1 MLLEMT
7 GFASFREKTEVSF
20 ADTDYFALVGPT
32 GAGKSTVID
41 ALTFA
46 LYGSVARWDHEG
58 LVAPA
63 LAPTVNRAT
72 VRLVFDAGGTR
83 YHVVREV
90 RRSGGKKP
98 TVSVKNV
105 RLERLI
111 DPTALGGPED
121 DADAVAADSE
131 VTPAVERLLGLTFK
145 HFCTCV
151 ALPQGDFAEFLHA
164 KAADRQ
170 KILIKLLGL
179 EVYERIGRRAG
190 VTAEQQKQRAAVLT
204 EQLGSYAD
212 ATEEAVA
219 EHAARRVALVELDAR
234 VTAALPGL
242 NDATRTHDE
251 ARQRV
256 ATLTKELSVLDAV
269 ERPDGVEDLETRRRA
284 AADAATAARG
294 ALETAETADE
304 AARAAL
310 AAAPARSELE
320 RIRADRTEFEETGK
334 ALPRLEEAAKTA
346 LRAKDAAAV
355 AVTEAVAVVETAR
368 KIRDSTARAA
378 EDAAAE
384 AGRARQDRDRL
395 AGLRPPADLGDLSA
409 DAARVAKRTA
419 AAAARLSAA
428 ETADTEARAALAAQ
442 PDVAPL
448 AAARSDARTL
458 YALCEAQ
465 RKAAPERATRR
476 TELEA
481 ARSTFARADA
491 EVTAAKAAA
500 AEAERAGQALS
511 LRTGLAVGQPCPVC
525 EQEVTALP
533 DAGGHAHLAEA
544 RERLEHAERR
554 RAAAEAAVRKL
565 ERAVDRDADSAATA
579 AAQAEELRAV
589 LVEGSDIRGF
599 AAGGGLGRSG
609 SREGGSDIGGFAAGG
624 GLGRSGSGEGG
635 SDIEGSASGG
645 GPGRSGSRGAG
656 SDIGGSASGEELGR
670 SGSGEGGSD
679 IEGSA
684 SGGGLGRS
692 GSRGAGSDIG
702 DSVPDGGLGH
712 LDPREGG
719 SDIRDS
725 APGGRLRHPGPR
737 KAGPPESPVLL
748 RRIEAS
754 FTEQDFAD
762 LVAAV
767 RERGEW
773 LSKTI
778 EGRARVAEAANAAD
792 RELAAARAER
802 AAAQREADGVEKSF
816 AAAREALRAA
826 RDPLVELGAPAV
838 DGDDVPAGW
847 RRLTGWAATAL
858 ADRRTALAA
867 LEAAAEAVG
876 KEAVVAADD
885 LASAERNAEERRQR
899 AVDAG
904 LAEQAAGT
912 ELATARR
919 RHGELAATL
928 AGAPTADVVT
938 AQLAKVA
945 SLEEAAKKADAD
957 LRTARAAAKRATE
970 AQAGIGAQ
978 VDAARQRLSRARD
991 PLVGLGA
998 PPIDGFSGVRVA
1010 EPPARGEA
1018 PVVTDGFSGARVA
1031 GPPARGEAPV
1041 VADGFSGARVAS
1053 PPAGGEAPVVTDG
1066 ESLLDAWTRLTDWAA
1081 AQAKDHRERL
1091 AVAKTAESEAAEA
1104 LQAAERAVAVDVT
1117 ALGIALPDGPVRDR
1131 VPVAVAAAR
1140 ARAEADHAD
1149 LKRRVARVAGLHED
1163 IAAAESEAQVA
1174 RLLADLLRSD
1184 KFPRWLIAGAL
1195 DTLVAEASA
1204 SLLELSGGQFEL
1216 THDKGDFLVVDHN
1229 EADARRPVKTLS
1241 GGETFQ
1247 ASLALALALSSQ
1259 LGAMAVDGAT
1269 RLESIFLDEGF
1280 GTLDEATLD
1289 VVASTLENL
1298 AASGSRMV
1306 GVITHVP
1313 ALAERVPVRFLVTRD
1328 GTGSHIA
1335 REGA

>member
-1 MLLEMT
+1 MRPVLLEMT
-7 GFASFREKTEVSF
+7 GFASFREKTEIGF
-20 ADTDYFALVGPT
+20 EDTDYFALVGPT

-72 VRLVFDAGGTR
+72 VRLVFDAGGAR

-121 DADAVAADSE
+121 DADPVAADSE

-190 VTAEQQKQRAAVLT
+190 VTAEQQKQRAAVLA

-219 EHAARRVALVELDAR
+219 EQAARMTALAELDAR
-234 VTAALPGL
+234 VNAALPGL
-242 NDATRTHDE
+242 NDATRAHEE

-256 ATLTKELSVLDAV
+256 ATLTAELKVLDAV
-269 ERPDGVEDLETRRRA
+269 ERPDGVEDLETRRREA
-284 AADAATAARG
+284 AEAVATART

-304 AARAAL
+304 TARAAL
-310 AAAPARSELE
+310 AAAPARGELE
-320 RIRADRTEFEETGK
+320 RIRAAHTELADLEQ
-334 ALPRLEEAAKTA
+334 ALPRLSEAAEAAKQAKEAAATA
-346 LRAKDAAAV
+346 ASEAMSVLDAAR
-355 AVTEAVAVVETAR
+355 EN
-368 KIRDSTARAA
+368 RDRTARAA
-378 EDAAAE
+378 EDTAAE
-384 AGRARQDRDRL
+384 AARARQDRDRL
-395 AGLRPPADLGDLSA
+395 AGLRPPGDLGDLSA
-409 DAARVAKRTA
+409 ESARVAKRTA
-419 AAAARLSAA
+419 AADERLQAA
-428 ETADTEARAALAAQ
+428 EAADAEARAALAAQ

-465 RKAAPERATRR
+465 RKAAPEQ
-476 TELEA
+476 A
-481 ARSTFARADA
+481 ARRAELAAARAALAAADSELA
-491 EVTAAKAAA
+491 AAKTAL
-500 AEAERAGQALS
+500 AEAEQAGQALV
-511 LRTGLAVGQPCPVC
+511 LRAGLAVGHPCPVC

-544 RERLEHAERR
+544 RERVEQAERG
-554 RAAAEAAVRKL
+554 RASAESGVRKL
-565 ERAVDRDADSAATA
+565 ERAVDRDADARTSA

-589 LVEGSDIRGF
+589 LAEVD
-599 AAGGGLGRSG
+599 
-609 SREGGSDIGGFAAGG
+609 
-624 GLGRSGSGEGG
+624 
-635 SDIEGSASGG
+635 
-645 GPGRSGSRGAG
+645 
-656 SDIGGSASGEELGR
+656 
-670 SGSGEGGSD
+670 
-679 IEGSA
+679 
-684 SGGGLGRS
+684 
-692 GSRGAGSDIG
+692 
-702 DSVPDGGLGH
+702 
-712 LDPREGG
+712 
-719 SDIRDS
+719 
-725 APGGRLRHPGPR
+725 
-737 KAGPPESPVLL
+737 GPPESAALL
-748 RRIEAS
+748 RPVEAS
-754 FTEQDFAD
+754 FSERDYAD

-773 LSKTI
+773 LSATI
-778 EGRARVAEAANAAD
+778 DGRTRVADAARAAD
-792 RELAAARAER
+792 AELAAARAER
-802 AAAQREADGVEKSF
+802 TKAQQEAEIVAKSF

-826 RDPLVELGAPAV
+826 RDPLVELGAPAL

-847 RRLTGWAATAL
+847 QRLTTWAASAL
-858 ADRRTALAA
+858 EERRTVLAA
-867 LEAAAEAVG
+867 SEAAAEAAG
-876 KEAVVAADD
+876 KEAVVAAEDFRT
-885 LASAERNAEERRQR
+885 AERDAEQRRAR
-899 AVDAG
+899 AVDTG
-904 LAEQAAGT
+904 LAEQAASTG
-912 ELATARR
+912 LAAARQR
-919 RHGELAATL
+919 RAELAATL
-928 AGAPTADVVT
+928 DGAPSAEVVTEQLARVAELEQTAKTAD
-938 AQLAKVA
+938 AG
-945 SLEEAAKKADAD
+945 
-957 LRTARAAAKRATE
+957 LRTARVAAKRATE

-978 VDAARQRLSRARD
+978 VEAERQKLSRARD

-998 PPIDGFSGVRVA
+998 PPIDGEG
-1010 EPPARGEA
+1010 
-1018 PVVTDGFSGARVA
+1018 
-1031 GPPARGEAPV
+1031 
-1041 VADGFSGARVAS
+1041 
-1053 PPAGGEAPVVTDG
+1053 
-1066 ESLLDAWTRLTDWAA
+1066 LLDAWTALTDWAA
-1081 AQAKDHRERL
+1081 GQAKDHRERL
-1091 AVAKTAESEAAEA
+1091 AVATSAEGETAEA
-1104 LQAAERAVAVDVT
+1104 LQAAERAVADDVT
-1117 ALGIALPDGPVRDR
+1117 ALGVAVPEGPVRER

-1140 ARAEADHAD
+1140 ARAEGDHTE

-1247 ASLALALALSSQ
+1247 ASLSLALALSSQ
-1259 LGAMAVDGAT
+1259 LGAMAAEGAT

>member
-1 MLLEMT
+1 MRPVLLEMT
-7 GFASFREKTEVSF
+7 GFASFREKTEVGF
-20 ADTDYFALVGPT
+20 EDTDYFALVGPT

-63 LAPTVNRAT
+63 LAPTANRAT
-72 VRLVFDAGGTR
+72 VRLVFDAGGAR

-105 RLERLI
+105 RLERLA
-111 DPTALGGPED
+111 DPTASGGPD
-121 DADAVAADSE
+121 DAADAVAADSE
-131 VTPAVERLLGLTFK
+131 VTPAIERLLGLTFK

-212 ATEEAVA
+212 ATAEAVEELA
-219 EHAARRVALVELDAR
+219 TRATAFAELDAR
-234 VTAALPGL
+234 VNAALPAL
-242 NDATRTHDE
+242 NDATRAHDE

-256 ATLTKELSVLDAV
+256 ATLTRELSVLDAV
-269 ERPDGVEDLETRRRA
+269 ERPAGVEDLETRRRA
-284 AADAATAARG
+284 AAGAATAARSG
-294 ALETAETADE
+294 LEQAETADE

-310 AAAPARSELE
+310 AAAPDRAGLE
-320 RIRADRTEFEETGK
+320 RIRAARTELAETEK
-334 ALPRLEEAAKTA
+334 ALPALEEAAKA
-346 LRAKDAAAV
+346 AVRAKEGAAA
-355 AVTEAVAVVETAR
+355 AVTEAVSVAEAAR
-368 KIRDSTARAA
+368 KTRDTTARAA
-378 EDAAAE
+378 EDAATE
-384 AGRARQDRDRL
+384 AARGRQDRDRL
-395 AGLRPPADLGDLSA
+395 AGLRPPANLGDLSA
-409 DAARVAKRTA
+409 DAARVAKRTTN
-419 AAAARLSAA
+419 AAARLSAA
-428 ETADTEARAALAAQ
+428 EAADAEARAALAAQ

-465 RKAAPERATRR
+465 RKAAPEHAARR

-481 ARSTFARADA
+481 ARSAFARADA
-491 EVTAAKAAA
+491 ELIAAKAAVT
-500 AEAERAGQALS
+500 EAERIGQALV
-511 LRTGLAVGQPCPVC
+511 LRAGLAVGHPCPVC
-525 EQEVTALP
+525 EQEVPALP

-544 RERLEHAERR
+544 RERVEAAERER
-554 RAAAEAAVRKL
+554 DAAESVSRKL
-565 ERAVDRDADSAATA
+565 ERAVDRDADSAASA
-579 AAQAEELRAV
+579 ASQAEELRAMLAEV
-589 LVEGSDIRGF
+589 D
-599 AAGGGLGRSG
+599 
-609 SREGGSDIGGFAAGG
+609 
-624 GLGRSGSGEGG
+624 
-635 SDIEGSASGG
+635 
-645 GPGRSGSRGAG
+645 
-656 SDIGGSASGEELGR
+656 
-670 SGSGEGGSD
+670 
-679 IEGSA
+679 
-684 SGGGLGRS
+684 
-692 GSRGAGSDIG
+692 
-702 DSVPDGGLGH
+702 
-712 LDPREGG
+712 
-719 SDIRDS
+719 
-725 APGGRLRHPGPR
+725 
-737 KAGPPESPVLL
+737 GPPEPAAL
-748 RRIEAS
+748 RRPVEAS
-754 FTEQDFAD
+754 FSEQDFAD

-773 LSKTI
+773 LSTTI
-778 EGRARVAEAANAAD
+778 DARARVAEAARAAD
-792 RELAAARAER
+792 AELAAARAER
-802 AAAQREADGVEKSF
+802 AAAQHEADVVGKSV

-826 RDPLVELGAPAV
+826 RDPLVGLGAPAIDV
-838 DGDDVPAGW
+838 DDVPAGW
-847 RRLTGWAATAL
+847 QRLTAWAAAAL
-858 ADRRTALAA
+858 EERRTALAA

-885 LASAERNAEERRQR
+885 LASAERNAEQRRSQ

-904 LAEQAAGT
+904 LAAQSAST

-919 RHGELAATL
+919 RHGELVAAL
-928 AGAPTADVVT
+928 AEAPSADVVT
-938 AQLAKVA
+938 EQLTRVA
-945 SLEEAAKKADAD
+945 ELEQAAKAADAG
-957 LRTARAAAKRATE
+957 LRAARATAKQAAE
-970 AQAGIGAQ
+970 AQASIAKQ
-978 VDAARQRLSRARD
+978 VEAERQKLSRARD

-998 PPIDGFSGVRVA
+998 PPIHGFSG
-1010 EPPARGEA
+1010 ARGEA
-1018 PVVTDGFSGARVA
+1018 PVVS
-1031 GPPARGEAPV
+1031 
-1041 VADGFSGARVAS
+1041 
-1053 PPAGGEAPVVTDG
+1053 DG
-1066 ESLLDAWTRLTDWAA
+1066 ESLLDAWTALTSWASG
-1081 AQAKDHRERL
+1081 QANQHRERL
-1091 AVAKTAESEAAEA
+1091 AVATTAEGEAAEA
-1104 LQAAERAVAVDVT
+1104 LRAAERAVADDIT
-1117 ALGIALPDGPVRDR
+1117 ALGVGLPEGPVRDR
-1131 VPVAVAAAR
+1131 APVAVAAAR
-1140 ARAEADHAD
+1140 ARAEADHTE
-1149 LKRRVARVAGLHED
+1149 LRRRLARVEGLHGD

-1259 LGAMAVDGAT
+1259 LGAMAAAGAT

-1298 AASGSRMV
+1298 AATGTRMV

-1328 GTGSHIA
+1328 GTGSHIS

>member
-1 MLLEMT
+1 MRPVLLEMT

-20 ADTDYFALVGPT
+20 EDTDYFALVGPT

-63 LAPTVNRAT
+63 LAPTANRAT
-72 VRLVFDAGGTR
+72 VRLVFDAGGAR

-105 RLERLI
+105 RLERLA
-111 DPTALGGPED
+111 DPAALGGPED

-131 VTPAVERLLGLTFK
+131 VTPAIERLLGLTFK

-219 EHAARRVALVELDAR
+219 ELAARMTALAELETRVN
-234 VTAALPGL
+234 AALPGL
-242 NDATRTHDE
+242 NDATRAHDE

-256 ATLTKELSVLDAV
+256 ATLTKELGVLDAL

-284 AADAATAARG
+284 AADAATAARAG
-294 ALETAETADE
+294 LEKAETADE
-304 AARAAL
+304 AARTAL
-310 AAAPARSELE
+310 AAAPDRAGLE
-320 RIRADRTEFEETGK
+320 RIRAARTELAETES
-334 ALPRLEEAAKTA
+334 ALPRLEEAAKA
-346 LRAKDAAAV
+346 VSLAKDVATV
-355 AVTEAVAVVETAR
+355 AVTEAVSVVEAAR
-368 KIRDSTARAA
+368 KVRDTTARAA
-378 EDAAAE
+378 EDAAVE
-384 AGRARQDRDRL
+384 ARRARQDRDRL

-409 DAARVAKRTA
+409 DSARVAKRTA
-419 AAAARLSAA
+419 DADARLRAA
-428 ETADTEARAALAAQ
+428 EAADAGARTALGAQ

-448 AAARSDARTL
+448 ASARSDARTL

-465 RKAAPERATRR
+465 RKAAPEHAARR

-481 ARSTFARADA
+481 ARSAFARTDA
-491 EVTAAKAAA
+491 ELAVAKTAVT
-500 AEAERAGQALS
+500 EAERTGQALV
-511 LRTGLAVGQPCPVC
+511 LRAGLAVGHACPVC
-525 EQEVTALP
+525 EQEVSALP

-544 RERLEHAERR
+544 REQVETAERE
-554 RAAAEAAVRKL
+554 RAAAESALRKL
-565 ERAVDRDADSAATA
+565 ERAVDRDADAAVSA

-589 LVEGSDIRGF
+589 LAEVD
-599 AAGGGLGRSG
+599 
-609 SREGGSDIGGFAAGG
+609 
-624 GLGRSGSGEGG
+624 
-635 SDIEGSASGG
+635 
-645 GPGRSGSRGAG
+645 
-656 SDIGGSASGEELGR
+656 
-670 SGSGEGGSD
+670 
-679 IEGSA
+679 
-684 SGGGLGRS
+684 
-692 GSRGAGSDIG
+692 
-702 DSVPDGGLGH
+702 
-712 LDPREGG
+712 
-719 SDIRDS
+719 
-725 APGGRLRHPGPR
+725 
-737 KAGPPESPVLL
+737 GPPESVVL
-748 RRIEAS
+748 RRPVEAS
-754 FTEQDFAD
+754 FSEQDFAD

-773 LSKTI
+773 LSTTI
-778 EGRARVAEAANAAD
+778 DGRARVAEAARAAD
-792 RELAAARAER
+792 AELAAARAER
-802 AAAQREADGVEKSF
+802 AAAQHEADVVEKSF

-838 DGDDVPAGW
+838 DTDDVPAGW
-847 RRLTGWAATAL
+847 QRLTAWAVSSL
-858 ADRRTALAA
+858 EERRTVLAA
-867 LEAAAEAVG
+867 LEAAAEAAG

-885 LASAERNAEERRQR
+885 LASAERNAEQRRKR
-899 AVDAG
+899 ASEAA
-904 LAEQAAGT
+904 LAEQSAST
-912 ELATARR
+912 EWANTRR
-919 RHGELAATL
+919 RHGELVGTL
-928 AGAPTADVVT
+928 EGAPSAEVV
-938 AQLAKVA
+938 AEQLAKVA
-945 SLEEAAKKADAD
+945 ELERAAKTADAE
-957 LRTARAAAKRATE
+957 LRTARAAAKQAAE
-970 AQAGIGAQ
+970 AQTRIAAQ
-978 VDAARQRLSRARD
+978 VEAERQRLSRARD

-998 PPIDGFSGVRVA
+998 PPIDA
-1010 EPPARGEA
+1010 
-1018 PVVTDGFSGARVA
+1018 
-1031 GPPARGEAPV
+1031 
-1041 VADGFSGARVAS
+1041 
-1053 PPAGGEAPVVTDG
+1053 
-1066 ESLLDAWTRLTDWAA
+1066 ESLLGAWTALTDWAA
-1081 AQAKDHRERL
+1081 GQADEHRARL
-1091 AVAKTAESEAAEA
+1091 AVAQTAEGETAEA
-1104 LQAAERAVAVDVT
+1104 LRVAERAVADDVT
-1117 ALGIALPDGPVRDR
+1117 ALGIELPEGPVRDR

-1140 ARAEADHAD
+1140 ARAEGDHTEM
-1149 LKRRVARVAGLHED
+1149 KRRVARVAGLHGD

-1195 DTLVAEASA
+1195 DTLVTEASA

-1247 ASLALALALSSQ
+1247 ASLSLALALSSQ
-1259 LGAMAVDGAT
+1259 LGAMAAEGAT

-1298 AASGSRMV
+1298 AATGSRMV

-1313 ALAERVPVRFLVTRD
+1313 ALAERVPVRFQVTRD
-1328 GTGSHIA
+1328 GTGSHIS

>member
-1 MLLEMT
+1 MRPVLLEMT

-20 ADTDYFALVGPT
+20 EDTDYFALVGPT

-72 VRLVFDAGGTR
+72 VRLVFDAGGAR

-111 DPTALGGPED
+111 DPAALGGPED

-219 EHAARRVALVELDAR
+219 ELAARMTALAELDAR

-242 NDATRTHDE
+242 NDATRAHDE

-256 ATLTKELSVLDAV
+256 GTLTAELEVLDAV
-269 ERPDGVEDLETRRRA
+269 ERPDGVEDLETRRRD
-284 AADAATAARG
+284 AADAVTTARG
-294 ALETAETADE
+294 ALEKAETADE

-310 AAAPARSELE
+310 AAAPARGELE
-320 RIRADRTEFEETGK
+320 RIRADRTELEATET

-346 LRAKDAAAV
+346 LRTKDAAAV
-355 AVTEAVAVVETAR
+355 AVTEALTVVERAR
-368 KIRDSTARAA
+368 QNRESTARAA

-409 DAARVAKRTA
+409 DSARVAKRTE
-419 AAAARLSAA
+419 AAAARLGSAEA
-428 ETADTEARAALAAQ
+428 ADAEARSALAAQ

-448 AAARSDARTL
+448 ASARSDARTL
-458 YALCEAQ
+458 YAVCEAQ
-465 RKAAPERATRR
+465 RKAAPEQAARGM
-476 TELEA
+476 ELEA
-481 ARSTFARADA
+481 ARSTFARTDA
-491 EVTAAKAAA
+491 EVTAAKTAVT
-500 AEAERAGQALS
+500 EAERAGQALS
-511 LRTGLAVGQPCPVC
+511 LRAGLAVGHPCPLC

-544 RERLEHAERR
+544 RDRLERAERE
-554 RAAAEAAVRKL
+554 RATAEAAVRKL
-565 ERAVDRDADSAATA
+565 ERAVDRDADSAASA

-589 LVEGSDIRGF
+589 LAEV
-599 AAGGGLGRSG
+599 
-609 SREGGSDIGGFAAGG
+609 
-624 GLGRSGSGEGG
+624 
-635 SDIEGSASGG
+635 
-645 GPGRSGSRGAG
+645 
-656 SDIGGSASGEELGR
+656 
-670 SGSGEGGSD
+670 
-679 IEGSA
+679 
-684 SGGGLGRS
+684 
-692 GSRGAGSDIG
+692 
-702 DSVPDGGLGH
+702 
-712 LDPREGG
+712 
-719 SDIRDS
+719 
-725 APGGRLRHPGPR
+725 
-737 KAGPPESPVLL
+737 AGPPESAVLL
-748 RRIEAS
+748 RPVEAAFS
-754 FTEQDFAD
+754 ERDYAD

-778 EGRARVAEAANAAD
+778 DGRARVAETANAAD

-802 AAAQREADGVEKSF
+802 AAAQHEADAVEKSF

-826 RDPLVELGAPAV
+826 RDPLVELGAPAI

-847 RRLTGWAATAL
+847 QRLTAWAASAL

-867 LEAAAEAVG
+867 LEAAAEARG

-885 LASAERNAEERRQR
+885 LAAAERNAEERRKR

-904 LAEQAAGT
+904 LAEQAAAT
-912 ELATARR
+912 EFATARR
-919 RHGELAATL
+919 RHGELVAAL
-928 AGAPTADVVT
+928 AGAPSAAVVT
-938 AQLAKVA
+938 EELAKVA
-945 SLEEAAKKADAD
+945 SLEEAAKQADAD
-957 LRTARAAAKRATE
+957 LRTARVAAKRATE
-970 AQAGIGAQ
+970 AQAGIRAQ

-998 PPIDGFSGVRVA
+998 PPIDG
-1010 EPPARGEA
+1010 
-1018 PVVTDGFSGARVA
+1018 
-1031 GPPARGEAPV
+1031 
-1041 VADGFSGARVAS
+1041 
-1053 PPAGGEAPVVTDG
+1053 
-1066 ESLLDAWTRLTDWAA
+1066 ESLLDAWTALTDWAA
-1081 AQAKDHRERL
+1081 GQAKARGELL
-1091 AVAKTAESEAAEA
+1091 AVAKTAEGEAAEA
-1104 LQAAERAVAVDVT
+1104 LQAAERAVAGDVT
-1117 ALGIALPDGPVRDR
+1117 ALGVAVPEGPVRDR

-1140 ARAEADHAD
+1140 ARAEADHTD
-1149 LKRRVARVAGLHED
+1149 MKRRVARVAGLHED
-1163 IAAAESEAQVA
+1163 IAAAESDAQVA

-1259 LGAMAVDGAT
+1259 LGAMAAEGAT
-1269 RLESIFLDEGF
+1269 KLESIFLDEGF

>member
-1 MLLEMT
+1 MRPVLLEMT

-20 ADTDYFALVGPT
+20 DDTDYFALVGPT

-63 LAPTVNRAT
+63 LAPTANRAT
-72 VRLVFDAGGTR
+72 VRLVFDAGGMR

-212 ATEEAVA
+212 ATSEAV
-219 EHAARRVALVELDAR
+219 EGLAARMTALAELDAR
-234 VTAALPGL
+234 VNGALPAL
-242 NDATRTHDE
+242 HDATRAHDE
-251 ARQRV
+251 ARQHV
-256 ATLTKELSVLDAV
+256 VTLTKELSVLDAV

-284 AADAATAARG
+284 AVDAATTAR
-294 ALETAETADE
+294 ARLETAEAADE

-310 AAAPARSELE
+310 AAAPGRSELE
-320 RIRADRTEFEETGK
+320 RIRAGRTELEETGK
-334 ALPRLEEAAKTA
+334 ALPRLEEAAQA
-346 LRAKDAAAV
+346 AVQAKDAAAV
-355 AVTEAVAVVETAR
+355 AVTEAVAVVEAAR
-368 KIRDSTARAA
+368 TNRDSTARAA

-384 AGRARQDRDRL
+384 AGRVRQDRDRL

-409 DAARVAKRTA
+409 DSARVAKRTA
-419 AAAARLSAA
+419 AATARLGAA
-428 ETADTEARAALAAQ
+428 EAADAEARAALAAQ

-458 YALCEAQ
+458 YAVGEAQ
-465 RKAAPERATRR
+465 RKAAPGQAARR

-481 ARSTFARADA
+481 ARNTFADADG
-491 EVTAAKAAA
+491 EVTAAKTAV

-511 LRTGLAVGQPCPVC
+511 LRAGLAVGHPCPVC

-544 RERLEHAERR
+544 RERLDRAERD
-554 RAAAEAAVRKL
+554 RATAEAAVRKL
-565 ERAVDRDADSAATA
+565 ERAVDRDADACASA
-579 AAQAEELRAV
+579 AAQAEELRAA
-589 LVEGSDIRGF
+589 LAGGDLRNS
-599 AAGGGLGRSG
+599 AAGGGLGGPG
-609 SREGGSDIGGFAAGG
+609 SRTAGG
-624 GLGRSGSGEGG
+624 
-635 SDIEGSASGG
+635 D
-645 GPGRSGSRGAG
+645 
-656 SDIGGSASGEELGR
+656 D
-670 SGSGEGGSD
+670 
-679 IEGSA
+679 
-684 SGGGLGRS
+684 
-692 GSRGAGSDIG
+692 G
-702 DSVPDGGLGH
+702 DF
-712 LDPREGG
+712 
-719 SDIRDS
+719 
-725 APGGRLRHPGPR
+725 APGQGLHHPDPR
-737 KAGPPESPVLL
+737 KAGDGGPPESAAL
-748 RRIEAS
+748 RRPVEAS
-754 FTEQDFAD
+754 FSEQDFAD

-767 RERGEW
+767 RELGEW
-773 LSKTI
+773 LSATI
-778 EGRARVAEAANAAD
+778 DARARVAEAARAAD
-792 RELAAARAER
+792 AELAAARAER
-802 AAAQREADGVEKSF
+802 AAAQHEADVVERSF
-816 AAAREALRAA
+816 AAAGEALRAA
-826 RDPLVELGAPAV
+826 RDPLVGLGAPSIDA
-838 DGDDVPAGW
+838 DDVPAGW
-847 RRLTGWAATAL
+847 QRLTRWAAAAL
-858 ADRRTALAA
+858 EERRTALAA
-867 LEAAAEAVG
+867 LEAAAEAAG

-885 LASAERNAEERRQR
+885 LAAAERNAEERRKR
-899 AVDAG
+899 AVEAG

-919 RHGELAATL
+919 RRGELVATL
-928 AGAPTADVVT
+928 AEAPSAAVV
-938 AQLAKVA
+938 AERLAKVA
-945 SLEEAAKKADAD
+945 ELEQAAKAADAD
-957 LRTARAAAKRATE
+957 LRTARAAVKRAAE
-970 AQAGIGAQ
+970 AQAGIGAR
-978 VDAARQRLSRARD
+978 VDAERQRLSRARD

-998 PPIDGFSGVRVA
+998 PPIDG
-1010 EPPARGEA
+1010 
-1018 PVVTDGFSGARVA
+1018 
-1031 GPPARGEAPV
+1031 
-1041 VADGFSGARVAS
+1041 
-1053 PPAGGEAPVVTDG
+1053 
-1066 ESLLDAWTRLTDWAA
+1066 ESLLEAWTALTDWAA
-1081 AQAKDHRERL
+1081 RQAASHRDRL
-1091 AVAKTAESEAAEA
+1091 AAATAAEGEAADA
-1104 LQAAERAVAVDVT
+1104 LRAAERAVVDDVLSLEVPLDET
-1117 ALGIALPDGPVRDR
+1117 GPVRER
-1131 VPVAVAAAR
+1131 VPVAVPVAVAAAR

-1259 LGAMAVDGAT
+1259 LGAMAAEGAT

-1328 GTGSHIA
+1328 GTGSHVA

>member
-1 MLLEMT
+1 MRPVLLEMT

-20 ADTDYFALVGPT
+20 EDTDYFALVGPT

-72 VRLVFDAGGTR
+72 VRLVFDAGGAR

-111 DPTALGGPED
+111 DPAALGGSED
-121 DADAVAADSE
+121 EADAVAADSE

-219 EHAARRVALVELDAR
+219 EHAARMTALAELDAR
-234 VTAALPGL
+234 VNAALPGL
-242 NDATRTHDE
+242 NDATRAHDE

-256 ATLTKELSVLDAV
+256 ATLTAELKVLDAV
-269 ERPDGVEDLETRRRA
+269 ERPDGVEDLETRRRDA
-284 AADAATAARG
+284 AAAATATRG

-304 AARAAL
+304 AARTAL

-320 RIRADRTEFEETGK
+320 RIRADRTELEATET
-334 ALPRLEEAAKTA
+334 ALPRLEEAAKA
-346 LRAKDAAAV
+346 AAQAKDAAAV
-355 AVTEAVAVVETAR
+355 AVTEALSVAEVAR
-368 KIRDSTARAA
+368 KNRDSTARAA

-409 DAARVAKRTA
+409 DSARVANRTE
-419 AAAARLSAA
+419 AAAARLRTA
-428 ETADTEARAALAAQ
+428 EAADTEARAALAAQ

-465 RKAAPERATRR
+465 RKAVPEQAARR
-476 TELEA
+476 KELET

-491 EVTAAKAAA
+491 EVTAAKTAVT
-500 AEAERAGQALS
+500 EAERAGQALS
-511 LRTGLAVGQPCPVC
+511 LRAGLAVGHPCPVC

-533 DAGGHAHLAEA
+533 DSGGHAHLAEA
-544 RERLEHAERR
+544 RDRLERAERD
-554 RAAAEAAVRKL
+554 RAAAEAVVRKL
-565 ERAVDRDADSAATA
+565 ERAVDRDADSAASV

-589 LVEGSDIRGF
+589 LLEVD
-599 AAGGGLGRSG
+599 
-609 SREGGSDIGGFAAGG
+609 
-624 GLGRSGSGEGG
+624 
-635 SDIEGSASGG
+635 
-645 GPGRSGSRGAG
+645 
-656 SDIGGSASGEELGR
+656 
-670 SGSGEGGSD
+670 
-679 IEGSA
+679 
-684 SGGGLGRS
+684 
-692 GSRGAGSDIG
+692 
-702 DSVPDGGLGH
+702 
-712 LDPREGG
+712 
-719 SDIRDS
+719 
-725 APGGRLRHPGPR
+725 
-737 KAGPPESPVLL
+737 GPPESAVLL
-748 RRIEAS
+748 RPVEAAFS
-754 FTEQDFAD
+754 EQDYAD

-778 EGRARVAEAANAAD
+778 DGRARAAGTAKAAD
-792 RELAAARAER
+792 EELAAARAER
-802 AAAQREADGVEKSF
+802 AAAQHEADAVEKSF

-826 RDPLVELGAPAV
+826 RDPLVELGAPAI

-847 RRLTGWAATAL
+847 QRLTAWAASAL

-867 LEAAAEAVG
+867 LEAAAEARG

-885 LASAERNAEERRQR
+885 LAAAERNAEERRKR

-904 LAEQAAGT
+904 LAEQAAAT
-912 ELATARR
+912 EFATARR
-919 RHGELAATL
+919 RRGELAAAL
-928 AGAPTADVVT
+928 AGAPSAAVVT
-938 AQLAKVA
+938 EELAKVT
-945 SLEEAAKKADAD
+945 SLEKAAKQADAD
-957 LRTARAAAKRATE
+957 LRTARAAAKRAAE

-978 VDAARQRLSRARD
+978 VDAERQRLSRARD

-998 PPIDGFSGVRVA
+998 PPIDGFSG
-1010 EPPARGEA
+1010 ARGEA
-1018 PVVTDGFSGARVA
+1018 PVVTDGG
-1031 GPPARGEAPV
+1031 
-1041 VADGFSGARVAS
+1041 
-1053 PPAGGEAPVVTDG
+1053 
-1066 ESLLDAWTRLTDWAA
+1066 SLLEAWSALTDWAA
-1081 AQAKDHRERL
+1081 GQAKAHRERL
-1091 AVAKTAESEAAEA
+1091 TGAKTEEGEAAEA
-1104 LQAAERAVAVDVT
+1104 LQAAERAVADDVT
-1117 ALGIALPDGPVRDR
+1117 ALGVAVPEGPVRDR

-1149 LKRRVARVAGLHED
+1149 LKRRVARVAGLRED
-1163 IAAAESEAQVA
+1163 IAAAESDAQVA

-1259 LGAMAVDGAT
+1259 LGAMAAEGAT
-1269 RLESIFLDEGF
+1269 RLKSIFLDEGF

-1313 ALAERVPVRFLVTRD
+1313 ALAERVPVRLLVTRD

>member
-1 MLLEMT
+1 MRPVLLEMT

-20 ADTDYFALVGPT
+20 EDTDYFALVGPT

-72 VRLVFDAGGTR
+72 VRLVFDAGGAR

-111 DPTALGGPED
+111 DPTAPGGPED
-121 DADAVAADSE
+121 DADPVAADSE

-190 VTAEQQKQRAAVLT
+190 VTAEQQKQRAAVLA

-219 EHAARRVALVELDAR
+219 ELAARMTALAELDAR
-234 VTAALPGL
+234 VNAALPGL
-242 NDATRTHDE
+242 NDATRAHEE

-256 ATLTKELSVLDAV
+256 ATLTAELKVLDAV
-269 ERPDGVEDLETRRRA
+269 ERPDGVEDLETRRREAAEAVA
-284 AADAATAARG
+284 AART

-310 AAAPARSELE
+310 AAAPARGELE
-320 RIRADRTEFEETGK
+320 RIRVAHTELADLEQ
-334 ALPRLEEAAKTA
+334 ALPRLGEAAEAAKQAKEVAATA
-346 LRAKDAAAV
+346 ASEAVSVLDAAR
-355 AVTEAVAVVETAR
+355 EN
-368 KIRDSTARAA
+368 RDRTARAA
-378 EDAAAE
+378 EDTAAE
-384 AGRARQDRDRL
+384 AARARQDRDRL
-395 AGLRPPADLGDLSA
+395 AGLRPPGDLGNLSA
-409 DAARVAKRTA
+409 ESARVAKRTA
-419 AAAARLSAA
+419 AADERLQAA
-428 ETADTEARAALAAQ
+428 EAADAGARAALAAQ

-465 RKAAPERATRR
+465 RKAAPEQVARRAD
-476 TELEA
+476 LETARA
-481 ARSTFARADA
+481 ALAVADA
-491 EVTAAKAAA
+491 ELAAAKTAL
-500 AEAERAGQALS
+500 AEAERAGQALV
-511 LRTGLAVGQPCPVC
+511 LRAGLAVGHPCPVC

-544 RERLEHAERR
+544 RERLEHAERG
-554 RAAAEAAVRKL
+554 RASAESGVRKL
-565 ERAVDRDADSAATA
+565 ERTVDRDADARASA

-589 LVEGSDIRGF
+589 LAEVD
-599 AAGGGLGRSG
+599 
-609 SREGGSDIGGFAAGG
+609 
-624 GLGRSGSGEGG
+624 
-635 SDIEGSASGG
+635 
-645 GPGRSGSRGAG
+645 
-656 SDIGGSASGEELGR
+656 
-670 SGSGEGGSD
+670 
-679 IEGSA
+679 
-684 SGGGLGRS
+684 
-692 GSRGAGSDIG
+692 
-702 DSVPDGGLGH
+702 
-712 LDPREGG
+712 
-719 SDIRDS
+719 
-725 APGGRLRHPGPR
+725 
-737 KAGPPESPVLL
+737 GPPESAALL
-748 RRIEAS
+748 RPVEAAFS
-754 FTEQDFAD
+754 EQDYAD

-773 LSKTI
+773 LSATI
-778 EGRARVAEAANAAD
+778 DGRTRVAEAARAAD
-792 RELAAARAER
+792 AELAAARAER
-802 AAAQREADGVEKSF
+802 TKARQEAEVVAKSF

-826 RDPLVELGAPAV
+826 RDPLVELGAPALG
-838 DGDDVPAGW
+838 GDDVPAGW
-847 RRLTGWAATAL
+847 QRLTSWAASAL
-858 ADRRTALAA
+858 AERRTVLAA
-867 LEAAAEAVG
+867 CEAAAEAAG
-876 KEAVVAADD
+876 KEAVVAAEDFRT
-885 LASAERNAEERRQR
+885 AERDAEQRRTR
-899 AVDAG
+899 AVDTG
-904 LAEQAAGT
+904 LAEQAASTG
-912 ELATARR
+912 
-919 RHGELAATL
+919 LAAARQRQAELTAIL
-928 AGAPTADVVT
+928 DGAPSAEVVTEQLARVAELEQAAKTAD
-938 AQLAKVA
+938 AG
-945 SLEEAAKKADAD
+945 
-957 LRTARAAAKRATE
+957 LRTARAAAKQAAE

-978 VDAARQRLSRARD
+978 VEAERQKLSRARD

-998 PPIDGFSGVRVA
+998 PPIDGEG
-1010 EPPARGEA
+1010 
-1018 PVVTDGFSGARVA
+1018 
-1031 GPPARGEAPV
+1031 
-1041 VADGFSGARVAS
+1041 
-1053 PPAGGEAPVVTDG
+1053 
-1066 ESLLDAWTRLTDWAA
+1066 LLDAWTTLTDWAA
-1081 AQAKDHRERL
+1081 GQAKDHRERL
-1091 AVAKTAESEAAEA
+1091 AIAETAEREAAEA
-1104 LQAAERAVAVDVT
+1104 LQAAGRAVADDVA
-1117 ALGIALPDGPVRDR
+1117 ALGVAAGDGPVRDR

-1140 ARAEADHAD
+1140 ARAEADHTD
-1149 LKRRVARVAGLHED
+1149 MKRRVARVAGLHED
-1163 IAAAESEAQVA
+1163 IAAAESDAQVA

-1259 LGAMAVDGAT
+1259 LGAMAAEGAT

>member
-1 MLLEMT
+1 MRPVLLEMT
-7 GFASFREKTEVSF
+7 GFASFRDKTEVSF
-20 ADTDYFALVGPT
+20 EDTDYFALVGPT

-72 VRLVFDAGGTR
+72 VRLVFDAGGAR

-105 RLERLI
+105 RLERLA
-111 DPTALGGPED
+111 DPTALGGAED
-121 DADAVAADSE
+121 DADPVAADSE

-212 ATEEAVA
+212 ATEEAV
-219 EHAARRVALVELDAR
+219 EELSARRTALADLDAR
-234 VTAALPGL
+234 VTAAMPGL
-242 NDATRTHDE
+242 SDATRVHDE
-251 ARQRV
+251 ARQLV
-256 ATLTKELSVLDAV
+256 ATVTRELGVLDAL
-269 ERPDGVEDLETRRRA
+269 ERPEGVEDLEARRQA
-284 AADAATAARG
+284 AADAVTTAQAE
-294 ALETAETADE
+294 LENTEKADE
-304 AARAAL
+304 TARAAL
-310 AAAPARSELE
+310 AAAPGRGELE
-320 RIRADRTEFEETGK
+320 RIRAARTELGEIEK
-334 ALPRLEEAAKTA
+334 ALPRLEEDAKKA
-346 LRAKDAAAV
+346 SQAKDAAAV
-355 AVTEAVAVVETAR
+355 SATEAVSVVEAAR
-368 KIRDSTARAA
+368 KNRDLTARAA

-384 AGRARQDRDRL
+384 AARARQDRDRL
-395 AGLRPPADLGDLSA
+395 AGLRPPADLGDLAKDS
-409 DAARVAKRTA
+409 ARVAKRTA
-419 AAAARLSAA
+419 DADARLRAA
-428 ETADTEARAALAAQ
+428 EATDAEARKALAAQ

-448 AAARSDARTL
+448 ASARSDARTL
-458 YALCEAQ
+458 YTLCDAQ
-465 RKAAPERATRR
+465 RKAAPEQAARR
-476 TELEA
+476 KELET
-481 ARSTFARADA
+481 ARTAFKSADA
-491 EVTAAKAAA
+491 ELTAAKTALAD
-500 AEAERAGQALS
+500 AERTGQALV
-511 LRTGLAVGQPCPVC
+511 LRAGLAVGHACPVC

-533 DAGGHAHLAEA
+533 DAVGHAHLAEA
-544 RERLEHAERR
+544 RERVERAERE
-554 RAAAEAAVRKL
+554 RATAETAVRKL
-565 ERAVDRDADSAATA
+565 ERAADRDADSAASA
-579 AAQAEELRAV
+579 AAQAEELRVV
-589 LVEGSDIRGF
+589 LAEVD
-599 AAGGGLGRSG
+599 
-609 SREGGSDIGGFAAGG
+609 
-624 GLGRSGSGEGG
+624 
-635 SDIEGSASGG
+635 
-645 GPGRSGSRGAG
+645 
-656 SDIGGSASGEELGR
+656 
-670 SGSGEGGSD
+670 
-679 IEGSA
+679 
-684 SGGGLGRS
+684 
-692 GSRGAGSDIG
+692 
-702 DSVPDGGLGH
+702 
-712 LDPREGG
+712 
-719 SDIRDS
+719 
-725 APGGRLRHPGPR
+725 
-737 KAGPPESPVLL
+737 GPPESAVL
-748 RRIEAS
+748 RRPVEAS

-773 LSKTI
+773 LSTTI
-778 EGRARVAEAANAAD
+778 DGRSRIAEAARAAD
-792 RELAAARAER
+792 TELAAARAER
-802 AAAQREADGVEKSF
+802 TAAQHDADVVAKSF

-826 RDPLVELGAPAV
+826 RDPLVELGAPAI

-847 RRLTGWAATAL
+847 RLLTTWAASAL
-858 ADRRTALAA
+858 EERRTTLAS
-867 LEAAAEAVG
+867 LEAAAEAAG

-885 LASAERNAEERRQR
+885 FKAAERDAEQRRTR

-912 ELATARR
+912 RLETARR
-919 RHGELAATL
+919 RRGELAETL
-928 AGAPTADVVT
+928 AGAPSAEVV
-938 AQLAKVA
+938 AEQLARVA
-945 SLEEAAKKADAD
+945 ELEQAAKAADAE
-957 LRTARAAAKRATE
+957 LRKARAAAKE
-970 AQAGIGAQ
+970 AADRQASVAKET
-978 VDAARQRLSRARD
+978 DAARQRLSQARD

-998 PPIDGFSGVRVA
+998 PPIDG
-1010 EPPARGEA
+1010 
-1018 PVVTDGFSGARVA
+1018 D
-1031 GPPARGEAPV
+1031 
-1041 VADGFSGARVAS
+1041 
-1053 PPAGGEAPVVTDG
+1053 
-1066 ESLLDAWTRLTDWAA
+1066 SLLGAWAALTDWAA
-1081 AQAKDHRERL
+1081 GQAKERRERL
-1091 AVAKTAESEAAEA
+1091 AVATTAEAEAAEA
-1104 LQAAERAVAVDVT
+1104 LRAAERAVVEDVT
-1117 ALGIALPDGPVRDR
+1117 ALGVELPEGPVRDR
-1131 VPVAVAAAR
+1131 VPVALATAR
-1140 ARAEADHAD
+1140 ARAEADHTEM
-1149 LKRRVARVAGLHED
+1149 KRRVARVAGLHGD

-1247 ASLALALALSSQ
+1247 ASLSLALALSSQ
-1259 LGAMAVDGAT
+1259 LGAMAAEGAT
-1269 RLESIFLDEGF
+1269 KLESIFLDEGF

-1298 AASGSRMV
+1298 AATGSRMV

-1328 GTGSHIA
+1328 GTGSHIS

>member
-1 MLLEMT
+1 MRPVLLEMT
-7 GFASFREKTEVSF
+7 GFASFREKTEISF
-20 ADTDYFALVGPT
+20 EDTDYFALVGPT

-72 VRLVFDAGGTR
+72 VRLVFDAGGAR

-111 DPTALGGPED
+111 DPAALGGPED

-219 EHAARRVALVELDAR
+219 ELATRVTALEELDAR
-234 VTAALPGL
+234 VNAALPAL
-242 NDATRTHDE
+242 NDATRAHDE

-256 ATLTKELSVLDAV
+256 ATLTAELRVLDAV
-269 ERPDGVEDLETRRRA
+269 ERPDGVEDLETRRRDA
-284 AADAATAARG
+284 VDAATAARR

-310 AAAPARSELE
+310 AAAPERGGLE
-320 RIRADRTEFEETGK
+320 RIRADRTELEATEK
-334 ALPRLEEAAKTA
+334 ALPRLEEAAKAAKEAKETA
-346 LRAKDAAAV
+346 ATAAREAVSVLDAAR
-355 AVTEAVAVVETAR
+355 EN
-368 KIRDSTARAA
+368 RDKLARAA
-378 EDAAAE
+378 EDTAAE
-384 AGRARQDRDRL
+384 AARARQDRDRL
-395 AGLRPPADLGDLSA
+395 AGLRPPAELEDLSA
-409 DAARVAKRTA
+409 ESARVAKRTA
-419 AAAARLSAA
+419 AADTRLRAA
-428 ETADTEARAALAAQ
+428 EAADAEARQALEAQ

-458 YALCEAQ
+458 YTICDAQ
-465 RKAAPERATRR
+465 RKAAPEQTARRA
-476 TELEA
+476 ELAA
-481 ARSTFARADA
+481 ARTALAAADA
-491 EVTAAKAAA
+491 ELAAAKAAL
-500 AEAERAGQALS
+500 AEAEQTGQALV
-511 LRTGLAVGQPCPVC
+511 LRAGLAVGHPCPVC
-525 EQEVTALP
+525 EQEVATLP

-544 RERLEHAERR
+544 RERVDHAERD
-554 RAAAEAAVRKL
+554 RAAAEAGVRKL
-565 ERAVDRDADSAATA
+565 ERAVDRDADSAASA
-579 AAQAEELRAV
+579 AAQAEELRVV
-589 LVEGSDIRGF
+589 LAEV
-599 AAGGGLGRSG
+599 
-609 SREGGSDIGGFAAGG
+609 
-624 GLGRSGSGEGG
+624 
-635 SDIEGSASGG
+635 
-645 GPGRSGSRGAG
+645 
-656 SDIGGSASGEELGR
+656 
-670 SGSGEGGSD
+670 
-679 IEGSA
+679 
-684 SGGGLGRS
+684 
-692 GSRGAGSDIG
+692 
-702 DSVPDGGLGH
+702 
-712 LDPREGG
+712 
-719 SDIRDS
+719 
-725 APGGRLRHPGPR
+725 
-737 KAGPPESPVLL
+737 AGPPESAVL
-748 RRIEAS
+748 RRPVEAAFS
-754 FTEQDFAD
+754 EQDYAE

-773 LSKTI
+773 LSATI
-778 EGRARVAEAANAAD
+778 DRRARVAEAARAAD
-792 RELAAARAER
+792 AELAAARAER
-802 AAAQREADGVEKSF
+802 AAAQQDADVVAKSF
-816 AAAREALRAA
+816 TAAREALRAA
-826 RDPLVELGAPAV
+826 RDPLVELGAPAL

-847 RRLTGWAATAL
+847 QRLTTWAAAAL
-858 ADRRTALAA
+858 EERRTVLAA
-867 LEAAAEAVG
+867 LEAAAEAAG
-876 KEAVVAADD
+876 KEAVVAAEEFRT
-885 LASAERNAEERRQR
+885 AERDAEQRRTR
-899 AVDAG
+899 AVDTG
-904 LAEQAAGT
+904 LAEQSAST

-919 RHGELAATL
+919 RQAELTAAL
-928 AGAPTADVVT
+928 DGAPSAEVV
-938 AQLAKVA
+938 AEQLAKVA
-945 SLEEAAKKADAD
+945 SLEETAKQADAA
-957 LRTARAAAKRATE
+957 LRAARAAAKQALDN
-970 AQAGIGAQ
+970 QAGIAKE
-978 VDAARQRLSRARD
+978 VDAERQRLSRARD

-998 PPIDGFSGVRVA
+998 PPIDGEG
-1010 EPPARGEA
+1010 
-1018 PVVTDGFSGARVA
+1018 
-1031 GPPARGEAPV
+1031 
-1041 VADGFSGARVAS
+1041 
-1053 PPAGGEAPVVTDG
+1053 
-1066 ESLLDAWTRLTDWAA
+1066 LLVAWTALTDWAA
-1081 AQAKDHRERL
+1081 GQAKSHREQL
-1091 AVAKTAESEAAEA
+1091 AVAKTAEGEAAEA

-1117 ALGIALPDGPVRDR
+1117 ALGVVLPEGPVRDR

-1140 ARAEADHAD
+1140 ARAEADRTD
-1149 LKRRVARVAGLHED
+1149 MERRVARVAGLHAD
-1163 IAAAESEAQVA
+1163 IAAAESDAQVA
-1174 RLLADLLRSD
+1174 RLLADQLRSD

-1259 LGAMAVDGAT
+1259 LGALAAEGAT

>member
-1 MLLEMT
+1 MRPVLLEMT
-7 GFASFREKTEVSF
+7 GFASFRDKTEVSF
-20 ADTDYFALVGPT
+20 EDTDYFALVGPT

-63 LAPTVNRAT
+63 LAPTANRAT
-72 VRLVFDAGGTR
+72 VRLVFDAGGAR

-105 RLERLI
+105 RLERLV

-121 DADAVAADSE
+121 DADPVAADSE

-219 EHAARRVALVELDAR
+219 ELAARMTALADLDAR

-242 NDATRTHDE
+242 TDATRAHDE
-251 ARQRV
+251 ARQSV
-256 ATLTKELSVLDAV
+256 ATLTKELSVLDAL
-269 ERPDGVEDLETRRRA
+269 ERPEGVEDLETRRRG
-284 AADAATAARG
+284 AADAATTAKTG
-294 ALETAETADE
+294 LETAETADE
-304 AARAAL
+304 TARAAL
-310 AAAPARSELE
+310 AAAPARGELE
-320 RIRADRTEFEETGK
+320 RIRAARTELAEAEK
-334 ALPRLEEAAKTA
+334 ALPSLEEAAKA
-346 LRAKDAAAV
+346 ASEAKAAAAA
-355 AVTEAVAVVETAR
+355 AVTEAVTAVDVAR
-368 KIRDSTARAA
+368 RTRDTTARAA

-384 AGRARQDRDRL
+384 AARARQDRDRL
-395 AGLRPPADLGDLSA
+395 AGLKPPADLGDLA
-409 DAARVAKRTA
+409 QEAARVAKRTA
-419 AAAARLSAA
+419 DADARLRTAEAA
-428 ETADTEARAALAAQ
+428 DAEARAALAAQ

-458 YALCEAQ
+458 YTVCDAQ
-465 RKAAPERATRR
+465 RKAAPEQAARR
-476 TELEA
+476 TELET
-481 ARSTFARADA
+481 ARSVFARADA
-491 EVTAAKAAA
+491 EVAAAKTAVT
-500 AEAERAGQALS
+500 EAERAGQALT
-511 LRTGLAVGQPCPVC
+511 LRAGLAVGHPCPVC
-525 EQEVTALP
+525 EQEVATLP

-544 RERLEHAERR
+544 GERLERAERE
-554 RAAAEAAVRKL
+554 RAAAESALRKL
-565 ERAVDRDADSAATA
+565 ERAVDRDADSAASA

-589 LVEGSDIRGF
+589 LADVD
-599 AAGGGLGRSG
+599 
-609 SREGGSDIGGFAAGG
+609 
-624 GLGRSGSGEGG
+624 
-635 SDIEGSASGG
+635 
-645 GPGRSGSRGAG
+645 
-656 SDIGGSASGEELGR
+656 
-670 SGSGEGGSD
+670 
-679 IEGSA
+679 
-684 SGGGLGRS
+684 
-692 GSRGAGSDIG
+692 
-702 DSVPDGGLGH
+702 
-712 LDPREGG
+712 
-719 SDIRDS
+719 
-725 APGGRLRHPGPR
+725 
-737 KAGPPESPVLL
+737 GPPESPVL
-748 RRIEAS
+748 RRKVEAAFS
-754 FTEQDFAD
+754 EQDYAE
-762 LVAAV
+762 LVTAV

-773 LSKTI
+773 LSATI
-778 EGRARVAEAANAAD
+778 DGRTRVAEAAHAAD
-792 RELAAARAER
+792 RELAAARTDR
-802 AAAQREADGVEKSF
+802 AAAQHEADVVEKSF

-838 DGDDVPAGW
+838 DDGDVPAGW
-847 RRLTGWAATAL
+847 QRLTAWAAATL
-858 ADRRTALAA
+858 EDRRTALAA
-867 LEAAAEAVG
+867 REAAAEAAG

-885 LASAERNAEERRQR
+885 LASAERAAEQRRKR
-899 AVDAG
+899 AQEAA
-904 LAEQAAGT
+904 LAEQS
-912 ELATARR
+912 ATTALTTTRQ
-919 RHGELAATL
+919 RHGELTGSLADAPAAE
-928 AGAPTADVVT
+928 VVT
-938 AQLAKVA
+938 EQLARVA
-945 SLEEAAKKADAD
+945 ELEQAAKKADAD
-957 LRTARAAAKRATE
+957 LRTARAAAKQAAE
-970 AQAGIGAQ
+970 AQARIAEQ
-978 VDAARQRLSRARD
+978 VDAERQRLSRARD

-998 PPIDGFSGVRVA
+998 PPIDG
-1010 EPPARGEA
+1010 
-1018 PVVTDGFSGARVA
+1018 D
-1031 GPPARGEAPV
+1031 
-1041 VADGFSGARVAS
+1041 
-1053 PPAGGEAPVVTDG
+1053 
-1066 ESLLDAWTRLTDWAA
+1066 SLLGAWTALTDWAA
-1081 AQAKDHRERL
+1081 GQANEHRDRL
-1091 AVAKTAESEAAEA
+1091 AVATTAEGETAEA
-1104 LQAAERAVAVDVT
+1104 LRAAERAVVDDVT
-1117 ALGIALPDGPVRDR
+1117 ALGVDLPAGPVRDR
-1131 VPVAVAAAR
+1131 VPVALATAR
-1140 ARAEADHAD
+1140 ARAEADHTEM
-1149 LKRRVARVAGLHED
+1149 KRRVARVAGLHGD

-1247 ASLALALALSSQ
+1247 ASLSLALALSSQ
-1259 LGAMAVDGAT
+1259 LGAMAAEGAT
-1269 RLESIFLDEGF
+1269 KLESIFLDEGF

-1298 AASGSRMV
+1298 SATGSRMV

-1328 GTGSHIA
+1328 GSGSHIS

>member
-1 MLLEMT
+1 MRPVLLEMT

-20 ADTDYFALVGPT
+20 EDTDYFALVGPT

-72 VRLVFDAGGTR
+72 VRLVFDAGGAR

-111 DPTALGGPED
+111 DPAAPGGPED

-212 ATEEAVA
+212 ATGEAVA
-219 EHAARRVALVELDAR
+219 ELAARMTALAELDAR

-242 NDATRTHDE
+242 TDATRAHDE

-256 ATLTKELSVLDAV
+256 GTLTAELKVLDAV
-269 ERPDGVEDLETRRRA
+269 ARPDGVEDLETRRRA
-284 AADAATAARG
+284 AADAVTTARG

-310 AAAPARSELE
+310 AAAPARGELE
-320 RIRADRTEFEETGK
+320 RIRADRTELEATEA

-346 LRAKDAAAV
+346 SRTKDAAAV
-355 AVTEAVAVVETAR
+355 AVTEALSVVETAR
-368 KIRDSTARAA
+368 QNRDSTARAA

-384 AGRARQDRDRL
+384 AGRARQDRERL

-409 DAARVAKRTA
+409 DSARVAKRTQ
-419 AAAARLSAA
+419 AAAARLSTAEAA
-428 ETADTEARAALAAQ
+428 DAEARAALAAQ

-448 AAARSDARTL
+448 ASARSDARTL
-458 YALCEAQ
+458 YAVCETQ
-465 RKAAPERATRR
+465 RKAAPEQAARR

-481 ARSTFARADA
+481 ARSTFARTDA
-491 EVTAAKAAA
+491 EVTAAKTAVT
-500 AEAERAGQALS
+500 EAERAGQALS
-511 LRTGLAVGQPCPVC
+511 LRAGLAVGHPCPVC

-544 RERLEHAERR
+544 RDRLERAERD
-554 RAAAEAAVRKL
+554 RATAEAAVRKL
-565 ERAVDRDADSAATA
+565 ERAVDRDADSAASA

-589 LVEGSDIRGF
+589 LAEV
-599 AAGGGLGRSG
+599 
-609 SREGGSDIGGFAAGG
+609 
-624 GLGRSGSGEGG
+624 
-635 SDIEGSASGG
+635 
-645 GPGRSGSRGAG
+645 
-656 SDIGGSASGEELGR
+656 
-670 SGSGEGGSD
+670 
-679 IEGSA
+679 
-684 SGGGLGRS
+684 
-692 GSRGAGSDIG
+692 
-702 DSVPDGGLGH
+702 
-712 LDPREGG
+712 
-719 SDIRDS
+719 
-725 APGGRLRHPGPR
+725 
-737 KAGPPESPVLL
+737 AGPPESAVLL
-748 RRIEAS
+748 RPVEAAFS
-754 FTEQDFAD
+754 EQDYAD

-778 EGRARVAEAANAAD
+778 DGRARVAETANAAD
-792 RELAAARAER
+792 KELAAARAER
-802 AAAQREADGVEKSF
+802 AAAQHEADAVEKSF

-826 RDPLVELGAPAV
+826 RDPLVELGAPAI

-847 RRLTGWAATAL
+847 QRLTAWAASAL

-867 LEAAAEAVG
+867 LEAAAEARG

-885 LASAERNAEERRQR
+885 LAAAERNAEERRKR

-904 LAEQAAGT
+904 LAEQAAAT
-912 ELATARR
+912 EFATARR
-919 RHGELAATL
+919 RQSELVAAL
-928 AGAPTADVVT
+928 AEAPSAAVV
-938 AQLAKVA
+938 AEQLAKVA
-945 SLEEAAKKADAD
+945 SLEEAAKKADVG

-978 VDAARQRLSRARD
+978 VDAERQRLSRARD

-998 PPIDGFSGVRVA
+998 PPIDG
-1010 EPPARGEA
+1010 
-1018 PVVTDGFSGARVA
+1018 
-1031 GPPARGEAPV
+1031 
-1041 VADGFSGARVAS
+1041 
-1053 PPAGGEAPVVTDG
+1053 
-1066 ESLLDAWTRLTDWAA
+1066 ESLLGAWTALTDWAA
-1081 AQAKDHRERL
+1081 GQAKAHRELL
-1091 AVAKTAESEAAEA
+1091 AVAKTAEGEAAEA
-1104 LQAAERAVAVDVT
+1104 LQAAERAVADDVT
-1117 ALGIALPDGPVRDR
+1117 ALGVAVPEGPVRDR

-1140 ARAEADHAD
+1140 ARAEADHTD
-1149 LKRRVARVAGLHED
+1149 MKRRVARVAGLHED
-1163 IAAAESEAQVA
+1163 IAAAEADAQVA

-1259 LGAMAVDGAT
+1259 LGAMAAEGAT

>member
-1 MLLEMT
+1 MRPVLLEMT

-20 ADTDYFALVGPT
+20 EDTDYFALVGPT

-72 VRLVFDAGGTR
+72 VRLVFDAGGAR

-111 DPTALGGPED
+111 DPAAFGGPED
-121 DADAVAADSE
+121 DADPVAADSE

-219 EHAARRVALVELDAR
+219 ELAARMTALEELDSR
-234 VTAALPGL
+234 VNAALPGL
-242 NDATRTHDE
+242 TDATRAHDE

-256 ATLTKELSVLDAV
+256 VALTSELEVLDGV
-269 ERPDGVEDLETRRRA
+269 TRPAGVEDLETRRRA
-284 AADAATAARG
+284 AADAATAART
-294 ALETAETADE
+294 ALEAAETADE
-304 AARAAL
+304 TARAAL
-310 AAAPARSELE
+310 AAAPDRGELE
-320 RIRADRTEFEETGK
+320 RIRAARTELADIEQ
-334 ALPRLEEAAKTA
+334 ALPRLDEAAKAAKQAKEAAATA
-346 LRAKDAAAV
+346 ASEAVSVLDAARAN
-355 AVTEAVAVVETAR
+355 
-368 KIRDSTARAA
+368 RDRTARAA
-378 EDAAAE
+378 EDTAAE
-384 AGRARQDRDRL
+384 AARARQDRDRL

-409 DAARVAKRTA
+409 ESAKVAQRA
-419 AAAARLSAA
+419 AAADARLRTAEAA
-428 ETADTEARAALAAQ
+428 DAEARQALEAQ

-458 YALCEAQ
+458 YTICDAQ
-465 RKAAPERATRR
+465 RKAAPEQAARRAGLATARAT
-476 TELEA
+476 LA
-481 ARSTFARADA
+481 AADA
-491 EVTAAKAAA
+491 ELTAAKTAL
-500 AEAERAGQALS
+500 AEAERAGQALV
-511 LRTGLAVGQPCPVC
+511 LRAGLAVGHPCPVC
-525 EQEVTALP
+525 EREVTALP

-544 RERLEHAERR
+544 RERLERAERDR
-554 RAAAEAAVRKL
+554 TAAESAVRKL
-565 ERAVDRDADSAATA
+565 ERAVDRDADSAASA

-589 LVEGSDIRGF
+589 LAEVD
-599 AAGGGLGRSG
+599 
-609 SREGGSDIGGFAAGG
+609 
-624 GLGRSGSGEGG
+624 
-635 SDIEGSASGG
+635 
-645 GPGRSGSRGAG
+645 
-656 SDIGGSASGEELGR
+656 
-670 SGSGEGGSD
+670 
-679 IEGSA
+679 
-684 SGGGLGRS
+684 
-692 GSRGAGSDIG
+692 
-702 DSVPDGGLGH
+702 
-712 LDPREGG
+712 
-719 SDIRDS
+719 
-725 APGGRLRHPGPR
+725 
-737 KAGPPESPVLL
+737 GPPASAVLL
-748 RRIEAS
+748 RPVEAA
-754 FTEQDFAD
+754 FAEQDFAD

-773 LSKTI
+773 LSRTI
-778 EGRARVAEAANAAD
+778 DGRTRVAEAARAAD
-792 RELAAARAER
+792 AELAAARAER
-802 AAAQREADGVEKSF
+802 TKAQQAAEVVAQSF

-826 RDPLVELGAPAV
+826 RDPLVELGAPAL

-847 RRLTGWAATAL
+847 QRLTTWAASAL
-858 ADRRTALAA
+858 DERRTVLAA
-867 LEAAAEAVG
+867 LEAAAEAAG
-876 KEAVVAADD
+876 KEAVVAAEDFRT
-885 LASAERNAEERRQR
+885 AERDAEQRRTR
-899 AVDAG
+899 AVDTG
-904 LAEQAAGT
+904 LAEQAASTG
-912 ELATARR
+912 LAAARQR
-919 RHGELAATL
+919 QAELAAAL
-928 AGAPTADVVT
+928 DGAPAADVV
-938 AQLAKVA
+938 AEQLARVA
-945 SLEEAAKKADAD
+945 ELERAAKTADAG
-957 LRTARAAAKRATE
+957 LRTARATAKQAADS
-970 AQAGIGAQ
+970 QAEVAKQ
-978 VDAARQRLSRARD
+978 VDAERQKLFRARD

-998 PPIDGFSGVRVA
+998 PPIDG
-1010 EPPARGEA
+1010 
-1018 PVVTDGFSGARVA
+1018 
-1031 GPPARGEAPV
+1031 
-1041 VADGFSGARVAS
+1041 
-1053 PPAGGEAPVVTDG
+1053 
-1066 ESLLDAWTRLTDWAA
+1066 ESLLDAWTALTDWAA
-1081 AQAKDHRERL
+1081 GQAKAHRERL
-1091 AVAKTAESEAAEA
+1091 AVAKTAEGEAAEA
-1104 LQAAERAVAVDVT
+1104 LQAAERAVAADVT
-1117 ALGIALPDGPVRDR
+1117 ALGVTLPEGPVRDR

-1149 LKRRVARVAGLHED
+1149 MKRRVAHVAGLHED
-1163 IAAAESEAQVA
+1163 IAAAESDAQVA

-1259 LGAMAVDGAT
+1259 LGAMAAEGAT
-1269 RLESIFLDEGF
+1269 KLESIFLDEGF

>member
-1 MLLEMT
+1 MRPVLLEMT
-7 GFASFREKTEVSF
+7 GFASFREKTTISF
-20 ADTDYFALVGPT
+20 EDTDYFALVGPT

-72 VRLVFDAGGTR
+72 VRLVFDAGGAR

-105 RLERLI
+105 RLERLV
-111 DPTALGGPED
+111 DPTTLGGPED
-121 DADAVAADSE
+121 DADPVAADSE

-212 ATEEAVA
+212 ATEEAVEA
-219 EHAARRVALVELDAR
+219 LAARMTALAELDAR

-242 NDATRTHDE
+242 NDATRAHEE

-256 ATLTKELSVLDAV
+256 ATLTQELGVLDAL
-269 ERPDGVEDLETRRRA
+269 ERPDGVEDLETRRRS
-284 AADAATAARG
+284 AADAATAARA
-294 ALETAETADE
+294 ALEKAETADE
-304 AARAAL
+304 TARAAL
-310 AAAPARSELE
+310 AAAPDRGELE
-320 RIRADRTEFEETGK
+320 RIRAARTELDETEK
-334 ALPRLEEAAKTA
+334 ALPGLEEAAKKA
-346 LRAKDAAAV
+346 SADKEAAAA

-368 KIRDSTARAA
+368 ANRDKTARAA
-378 EDAAAE
+378 EEATAE
-384 AGRARQDRDRL
+384 AARARQDRDRL
-395 AGLRPPADLGDLSA
+395 AGLRPPPDLGDLSA
-409 DAARVAKRTA
+409 EAARVAQRTA
-419 AAAARLSAA
+419 AADARLRAA
-428 ETADTEARAALAAQ
+428 ETADAEARAALAAQ

-465 RKAAPERATRR
+465 RKAAPEQAARR
-476 TELEA
+476 KELEA
-481 ARSTFARADA
+481 ARSAFARADA
-491 EVTAAKAAA
+491 EVTAAKAAVT
-500 AEAERAGQALS
+500 EAERAGQALS
-511 LRTGLAVGQPCPVC
+511 LRAGLAVGHPCPVC

-544 RERLEHAERR
+544 RERLEQAESA
-554 RAAAEAAVRKL
+554 RAAAESALRKL
-565 ERAVDRDADSAATA
+565 ERAVDSGADAAASA

-589 LVEGSDIRGF
+589 LAEVD
-599 AAGGGLGRSG
+599 
-609 SREGGSDIGGFAAGG
+609 
-624 GLGRSGSGEGG
+624 
-635 SDIEGSASGG
+635 
-645 GPGRSGSRGAG
+645 
-656 SDIGGSASGEELGR
+656 
-670 SGSGEGGSD
+670 
-679 IEGSA
+679 
-684 SGGGLGRS
+684 
-692 GSRGAGSDIG
+692 
-702 DSVPDGGLGH
+702 
-712 LDPREGG
+712 
-719 SDIRDS
+719 
-725 APGGRLRHPGPR
+725 
-737 KAGPPESPVLL
+737 GPPESPVL
-748 RRIEAS
+748 RRPVEAS
-754 FTEQDFAD
+754 FSEQDYAD

-773 LSKTI
+773 LSATI
-778 EGRARVAEAANAAD
+778 DGRARVAEAARAAD
-792 RELAAARAER
+792 AELAAARTER
-802 AAAQREADGVEKSF
+802 AAAQREADTVEKSF
-816 AAAREALRAA
+816 AAAREALQAA

-838 DGDDVPAGW
+838 DTDDVPAGW
-847 RRLTGWAATAL
+847 QRLTAWAAAAL
-858 ADRRTALAA
+858 EERRTALAA
-867 LEAAAEAVG
+867 LEAAAEAAG

-885 LASAERNAEERRQR
+885 LAAAERNAEQRRAR

-904 LAEQAAGT
+904 LAEQSAANA
-912 ELATARR
+912 LATTRR
-919 RHGELAATL
+919 RHGELGTIL
-928 AGAPTADVVT
+928 ADAPSADVVT
-938 AQLAKVA
+938 EQLAKVA
-945 SLEEAAKKADAD
+945 ELEQAARTADAD
-957 LRTARAAAKRATE
+957 LRAARTTAKQATE
-970 AQAGIGAQ
+970 AQDRIGEQ
-978 VDAARQRLSRARD
+978 VDAERQKLSRARD

-998 PPIDGFSGVRVA
+998 PPIDG
-1010 EPPARGEA
+1010 
-1018 PVVTDGFSGARVA
+1018 
-1031 GPPARGEAPV
+1031 
-1041 VADGFSGARVAS
+1041 
-1053 PPAGGEAPVVTDG
+1053 
-1066 ESLLDAWTRLTDWAA
+1066 ESLLDAWTALTGWAA
-1081 AQAKDHRERL
+1081 GQAKAHREAL
-1091 AVAKTAESEAAEA
+1091 DVAKTAESEAAEA
-1104 LQAAERAVAVDVT
+1104 LRAAERAVADDVT
-1117 ALGIALPDGPVRDR
+1117 ALDVPLEAGPVRDR
-1131 VPVAVAAAR
+1131 VPVALAAAR
-1140 ARAEADHAD
+1140 ARAEADHTEM
-1149 LKRRVARVAGLHED
+1149 KRRVARVAGLHAD

-1247 ASLALALALSSQ
+1247 ASLSLALALSSQ
-1259 LGAMAVDGAT
+1259 LGAMAAEGAT
-1269 RLESIFLDEGF
+1269 KLESIFLDEGF

-1298 AASGSRMV
+1298 AATGSRMV

-1313 ALAERVPVRFLVTRD
+1313 ALAERVPVRFQVTRD
-1328 GTGSHIA
+1328 GTGSHIT
-1335 REGA
+1335 REGT

>member
-1 MLLEMT
+1 MRPVLLEMT
-7 GFASFREKTEVSF
+7 GFASFREKTEISF
-20 ADTDYFALVGPT
+20 EDTDYFALVGPT

-72 VRLVFDAGGTR
+72 VRLVFDAGGAR

-111 DPTALGGPED
+111 DPAALGGPED

-219 EHAARRVALVELDAR
+219 ELATRVTALEELDAR
-234 VTAALPGL
+234 VNAALPAL
-242 NDATRTHDE
+242 NDATRAHDE

-256 ATLTKELSVLDAV
+256 ATLTAELRVLDAV
-269 ERPDGVEDLETRRRA
+269 ERPDGVEDLETRRRDA
-284 AADAATAARG
+284 VDAATAARR

-310 AAAPARSELE
+310 AAAPERGGLE
-320 RIRADRTEFEETGK
+320 RIRADRTELEATEK
-334 ALPRLEEAAKTA
+334 ALPRLEEAAKAAKEAKETA
-346 LRAKDAAAV
+346 ATAAREAVSVLDAAR
-355 AVTEAVAVVETAR
+355 EN
-368 KIRDSTARAA
+368 RDKLARAA
-378 EDAAAE
+378 EDTAAE
-384 AGRARQDRDRL
+384 AARARQDRDRL
-395 AGLRPPADLGDLSA
+395 AGLRPPAELEDLSA
-409 DAARVAKRTA
+409 ESARVAKRTA
-419 AAAARLSAA
+419 AADTRLRAA
-428 ETADTEARAALAAQ
+428 EAADAEARQALEAQ

-458 YALCEAQ
+458 YTICDAQ
-465 RKAAPERATRR
+465 RKAAPEQTARRA
-476 TELEA
+476 ELAA
-481 ARSTFARADA
+481 ARTDLAAADA
-491 EVTAAKAAA
+491 ELAAAKAAL
-500 AEAERAGQALS
+500 AEAEQTGQALV
-511 LRTGLAVGQPCPVC
+511 LRAGLAVGHPCPVC
-525 EQEVTALP
+525 EQEVATLP

-544 RERLEHAERR
+544 RERVDHAERD
-554 RAAAEAAVRKL
+554 RAAAEAGVRKL
-565 ERAVDRDADSAATA
+565 ERAVDRDADSAASA
-579 AAQAEELRAV
+579 AAQAEELRVV
-589 LVEGSDIRGF
+589 LAEV
-599 AAGGGLGRSG
+599 
-609 SREGGSDIGGFAAGG
+609 
-624 GLGRSGSGEGG
+624 
-635 SDIEGSASGG
+635 
-645 GPGRSGSRGAG
+645 
-656 SDIGGSASGEELGR
+656 
-670 SGSGEGGSD
+670 
-679 IEGSA
+679 
-684 SGGGLGRS
+684 
-692 GSRGAGSDIG
+692 
-702 DSVPDGGLGH
+702 
-712 LDPREGG
+712 
-719 SDIRDS
+719 
-725 APGGRLRHPGPR
+725 
-737 KAGPPESPVLL
+737 AGPPESAVL
-748 RRIEAS
+748 RRPVEAAFS
-754 FTEQDFAD
+754 EQDYAE

-773 LSKTI
+773 LSATI
-778 EGRARVAEAANAAD
+778 DRRARVAEAARAAD
-792 RELAAARAER
+792 AELAAARAER
-802 AAAQREADGVEKSF
+802 AAAQQDADVVAKSF
-816 AAAREALRAA
+816 TAAREALRAA
-826 RDPLVELGAPAV
+826 RDPLVELGAPAL

-847 RRLTGWAATAL
+847 QRLTTWAAAAL
-858 ADRRTALAA
+858 EERRTVLAA
-867 LEAAAEAVG
+867 LEAAAEAAG
-876 KEAVVAADD
+876 KEAVVAAEEFRT
-885 LASAERNAEERRQR
+885 AERDAEQRRTR
-899 AVDAG
+899 AVDTG
-904 LAEQAAGT
+904 LAEQSAST

-919 RHGELAATL
+919 RQAELTAAL
-928 AGAPTADVVT
+928 DGAPSAEVV
-938 AQLAKVA
+938 AEQLAKVA
-945 SLEEAAKKADAD
+945 SLEETAKQADAA
-957 LRTARAAAKRATE
+957 LRAARAAAKQALDN
-970 AQAGIGAQ
+970 QAGIAKE
-978 VDAARQRLSRARD
+978 VDAERQRLSRARD

-998 PPIDGFSGVRVA
+998 PPIDGEG
-1010 EPPARGEA
+1010 
-1018 PVVTDGFSGARVA
+1018 
-1031 GPPARGEAPV
+1031 
-1041 VADGFSGARVAS
+1041 
-1053 PPAGGEAPVVTDG
+1053 
-1066 ESLLDAWTRLTDWAA
+1066 LLVAWTALTDWAA
-1081 AQAKDHRERL
+1081 GQAKSHREQL
-1091 AVAKTAESEAAEA
+1091 AVAKTAEGEAAEA

-1117 ALGIALPDGPVRDR
+1117 ALGVVLPEGPVRDR

-1140 ARAEADHAD
+1140 ARAEADRTD
-1149 LKRRVARVAGLHED
+1149 MERRVARVAGLHAD
-1163 IAAAESEAQVA
+1163 IAAAESDAQVA
-1174 RLLADLLRSD
+1174 RLLADQLRSD

-1259 LGAMAVDGAT
+1259 LGALAAEGAT

>member
-1 MLLEMT
+1 MRPVLLEMT

-20 ADTDYFALVGPT
+20 EDTDYFALVGPT

-72 VRLVFDAGGTR
+72 VRLVFDAGGAR

-111 DPTALGGPED
+111 DPAAPGGPED
-121 DADAVAADSE
+121 DAEAVAADSE

-204 EQLGSYAD
+204 EQLGGYAD
-212 ATEEAVA
+212 ATEEAVT
-219 EHAARRVALVELDAR
+219 EYAARMTALAELDAR

-242 NDATRTHDE
+242 NDAIRAHDE
-251 ARQRV
+251 ARHLV
-256 ATLTKELSVLDAV
+256 ATLTAELKVLDAV
-269 ERPDGVEDLETRRRA
+269 TIPAGVENLETRRRET
-284 AADAATAARG
+284 ADAVTTART

-304 AARAAL
+304 AARTAL

-320 RIRADRTEFEETGK
+320 RIRAERAELETTEK

-346 LRAKDAAAV
+346 LRAKDADAV
-355 AVTEAVAVVETAR
+355 AVTEALSVVETAR
-368 KIRDSTARAA
+368 RTRDSTARAA

-419 AAAARLSAA
+419 DAAARLSAA
-428 ETADTEARAALAAQ
+428 EATDAGARAALAAQ

-465 RKAAPERATRR
+465 RKAAPEQAARR
-476 TELEA
+476 TELET
-481 ARSTFARADA
+481 ARSTFARVDA
-491 EVTAAKAAA
+491 EVTAAKTAVTA
-500 AEAERAGQALS
+500 AERAGQALS
-511 LRTGLAVGQPCPVC
+511 LRAGLAVGHPCPVC

-533 DAGGHAHLAEA
+533 DSGGHAHLAEA
-544 RERLEHAERR
+544 RERLERAERDR
-554 RAAAEAAVRKL
+554 TAAESALRKL
-565 ERAVDRDADSAATA
+565 ERAVDRDADSAASA
-579 AAQAEELRAV
+579 AAQAEELRAA
-589 LVEGSDIRGF
+589 LVDGSGSQDSDIRGF
-599 AAGGGLGRSG
+599 A
-609 SREGGSDIGGFAAGG
+609 
-624 GLGRSGSGEGG
+624 
-635 SDIEGSASGG
+635 
-645 GPGRSGSRGAG
+645 PGR
-656 SDIGGSASGEELGR
+656 GR
-670 SGSGEGGSD
+670 
-679 IEGSA
+679 
-684 SGGGLGRS
+684 
-692 GSRGAGSDIG
+692 G
-702 DSVPDGGLGH
+702 DSDLREAGVVGSPESALRQDEPDF
-712 LDPREGG
+712 
-719 SDIRDS
+719 
-725 APGGRLRHPGPR
+725 R
-737 KAGPPESPVLL
+737 KAGPPESAAL
-748 RRIEAS
+748 RRPVEAS
-754 FTEQDFAD
+754 FSEQDFAD

-778 EGRARVAEAANAAD
+778 EGRDRVAEAANAAD
-792 RELAAARAER
+792 EELAAARTER
-802 AAAQREADGVEKSF
+802 AAAQHEADVVERSF

-838 DGDDVPAGW
+838 GGEDVPAGW
-847 RRLTGWAATAL
+847 QRLTAWAAATL

-867 LEAAAEAVG
+867 LEAAAEAAG
-876 KEAVVAADD
+876 KEAAVAADD
-885 LASAERNAEERRQR
+885 LASAERNAEERRKR

-919 RHGELAATL
+919 RHGELVATL
-928 AGAPTADVVT
+928 AGAPSAAVVT
-938 AQLAKVA
+938 EELAKVA
-945 SLEEAAKKADAD
+945 SLEAAAKKADTD

-970 AQAGIGAQ
+970 AQAGIGAE
-978 VDAARQRLSRARD
+978 VDAERQRLSRARD
-991 PLVGLGA
+991 PLVSLGS
-998 PPIDGFSGVRVA
+998 PPI
-1010 EPPARGEA
+1010 
-1018 PVVTDGFSGARVA
+1018 
-1031 GPPARGEAPV
+1031 
-1041 VADGFSGARVAS
+1041 
-1053 PPAGGEAPVVTDG
+1053 DG
-1066 ESLLDAWTRLTDWAA
+1066 ESLLEAWTALTDWAA
-1081 AQAKDHRERL
+1081 GQANDHRERL
-1091 AVAKTAESEAAEA
+1091 AVAKTAEGEAAEA
-1104 LQAAERAVAVDVT
+1104 LQAAERAVAGAVT
-1117 ALGIALPDGPVRDR
+1117 ALGVALPEGPVRDR

-1149 LKRRVARVAGLHED
+1149 LKRRVARVAGLRED
-1163 IAAAESEAQVA
+1163 IAAAESDSQVA

-1259 LGAMAVDGAT
+1259 LGAMAAEGAT

>member
-1 MLLEMT
+1 MRPVLLEMT
-7 GFASFREKTEVSF
+7 GFASFREKTEVGF
-20 ADTDYFALVGPT
+20 EDTDYFALVGPT

-72 VRLVFDAGGTR
+72 VRLVFDAGGAR

-105 RLERLI
+105 RLERLV

-121 DADAVAADSE
+121 DADPIAADSE

-190 VTAEQQKQRAAVLT
+190 VTAEQQKQRAAVLA

-219 EHAARRVALVELDAR
+219 ELAARMAALAELETRVN
-234 VTAALPGL
+234 AALPGL
-242 NDATRTHDE
+242 NDATRAHDD

-256 ATLTKELSVLDAV
+256 AALTAELKILDSVA
-269 ERPDGVEDLETRRRA
+269 RPDGVEDLETRRRA
-284 AADAATAARG
+284 AADAVTTART

-310 AAAPARSELE
+310 AAAPARGELE
-320 RIRADRTEFEETGK
+320 RLRADRAEFEETEK
-334 ALPRLEEAAKTA
+334 ALPRLEEAATTA
-346 LRAKDAAAV
+346 LQAKDAAAV
-355 AVTEAVAVVETAR
+355 SVTEALAAVEAAR
-368 KIRDSTARAA
+368 KNRDSTARTA

-395 AGLRPPADLGDLSA
+395 AALRPPADLGDLSA

-419 AAAARLSAA
+419 EAAARLGTA
-428 ETADTEARAALAAQ
+428 ETADAEARAALAAQ

-465 RKAAPERATRR
+465 RKAAPEQAARR

-481 ARSTFARADA
+481 ARGAFARADA
-491 EVTAAKAAA
+491 EVTAAKTAVT
-500 AEAERAGQALS
+500 EAERAGQALS
-511 LRTGLAVGQPCPVC
+511 LRAGLAVGHPCPVC

-533 DAGGHAHLAEA
+533 DSVGHAHLAEA
-544 RERLEHAERR
+544 RERLERAEGE
-554 RAAAEAAVRKL
+554 RATAEAALRAL
-565 ERAVDRDADSAATA
+565 ERAVDRDADSAASA

-589 LVEGSDIRGF
+589 LAEV
-599 AAGGGLGRSG
+599 
-609 SREGGSDIGGFAAGG
+609 
-624 GLGRSGSGEGG
+624 
-635 SDIEGSASGG
+635 
-645 GPGRSGSRGAG
+645 
-656 SDIGGSASGEELGR
+656 
-670 SGSGEGGSD
+670 
-679 IEGSA
+679 
-684 SGGGLGRS
+684 
-692 GSRGAGSDIG
+692 
-702 DSVPDGGLGH
+702 
-712 LDPREGG
+712 
-719 SDIRDS
+719 
-725 APGGRLRHPGPR
+725 
-737 KAGPPESPVLL
+737 AGPPESAVL
-748 RRIEAS
+748 RRPVEAS
-754 FTEQDFAD
+754 FTEPDYAD

-778 EGRARVAEAANAAD
+778 DGRVRVAEAANAAD

-802 AAAQREADGVEKSF
+802 AAAQDEADVVGKSF
-816 AAAREALRAA
+816 AAAREALRVA

-838 DGDDVPAGW
+838 DDGDVPAGW
-847 RRLTGWAATAL
+847 QRLTAWAAATL

-867 LEAAAEAVG
+867 LEAAAEAAG

-885 LASAERNAEERRQR
+885 LASAERNAEERRKR

-904 LAEQAAGT
+904 LAEQSAAT

-919 RHGELAATL
+919 RHGELVAAL
-928 AGAPTADVVT
+928 DGAPSAEAVT
-938 AQLAKVA
+938 EQLAKVA
-945 SLEEAAKKADAD
+945 SLEEAAKRADAE

-970 AQAGIGAQ
+970 AQAGIGVQ
-978 VDAARQRLSRARD
+978 VEAERRRLSRARD

-998 PPIDGFSGVRVA
+998 PPIDG
-1010 EPPARGEA
+1010 
-1018 PVVTDGFSGARVA
+1018 
-1031 GPPARGEAPV
+1031 
-1041 VADGFSGARVAS
+1041 
-1053 PPAGGEAPVVTDG
+1053 
-1066 ESLLDAWTRLTDWAA
+1066 ESLLGAWTALTDWAA
-1081 AQAKDHRERL
+1081 GQAKDHRERL
-1091 AVAKTAESEAAEA
+1091 AVAETAEGEAAEA
-1104 LQAAERAVAVDVT
+1104 LQAAERAVADDVA
-1117 ALGIALPDGPVRDR
+1117 ALGVAVPAGPVRDR
-1131 VPVAVAAAR
+1131 VPVAVATAR
-1140 ARAEADHAD
+1140 ARAEADHTD
-1149 LKRRVARVAGLHED
+1149 MQRRVARVAGLHED
-1163 IAAAESEAQVA
+1163 IAAAESDAQVA

-1229 EADARRPVKTLS
+1229 EADALRPVKTLS

-1259 LGAMAVDGAT
+1259 LGAMAAEGAT

>member
-20 ADTDYFALVGPT
+20 EDTDYFALVGPT

-63 LAPTVNRAT
+63 LAPTTNRAT
-72 VRLVFDAGGTR
+72 VRLVFDAGGAR

-90 RRSGGKKP
+90 RRGGGKKP

-105 RLERLI
+105 RLERLA
-111 DPTALGGPED
+111 DPTALGGPDD
-121 DADAVAADSE
+121 DAEAVAADSE

-179 EVYERIGRRAG
+179 EVYERVGRRADTTAKEQKLRAG
-190 VTAEQQKQRAAVLT
+190 VLAG
-204 EQLGSYAD
+204 QLGSYAD
-212 ATEEAVA
+212 ATEEAV
-219 EHAARRVALVELDAR
+219 EELAARMTALADLDAR
-234 VTAALPGL
+234 VNSALPGL
-242 NDATRTHDE
+242 NDATRAYDD
-251 ARQRV
+251 AQQRV

-269 ERPDGVEDLETRRRA
+269 KRPDGVEDLETRRRT
-284 AADAATAARG
+284 AADAATAARAG
-294 ALETAETADE
+294 LEKAETADE
-304 AARAAL
+304 TARAAL
-310 AAAPARSELE
+310 AAAPDRAELE
-320 RIRADRTEFEETGK
+320 RIRAARAELVETEK
-334 ALPRLEEAAKTA
+334 ALPGLEEAAKKASAEKEATA
-346 LRAKDAAAV
+346 A
-355 AVTEAVAVVETAR
+355 AVTEAVSVAETAR
-368 KIRDSTARAA
+368 ATRDKTARAA
-378 EDAAAE
+378 EEATAE
-384 AGRARQDRDRL
+384 AARARQDRDRL
-395 AGLRPPADLGDLSA
+395 AGLRPPSDLGDLTA
-409 DAARVAKRTA
+409 EATRVAKRTA
-419 AAAARLSAA
+419 DATARLGAA
-428 ETADTEARAALAAQ
+428 EAADAGARAALAAQ

-448 AAARSDARTL
+448 ASARSDARTL

-465 RKAAPERATRR
+465 RKAAPEQAAHRK
-476 TELEA
+476 ELEA
-481 ARSTFARADA
+481 ARSAFARADG
-491 EVTAAKAAA
+491 EVTAAKTAVT
-500 AEAERAGQALS
+500 EAERAGQALS
-511 LRTGLAVGQPCPVC
+511 LRAGLAVGHPCPVC
-525 EQEVTALP
+525 EQEVPALP

-544 RERLEHAERR
+544 RERLERAESDRV
-554 RAAAEAAVRKL
+554 AAESVLRKL
-565 ERAVDRDADSAATA
+565 ERAVDRDADSAASA

-589 LVEGSDIRGF
+589 LAEVSDNRGF
-599 AAGGGLGRSG
+599 A
-609 SREGGSDIGGFAAGG
+609 
-624 GLGRSGSGEGG
+624 
-635 SDIEGSASGG
+635 
-645 GPGRSGSRGAG
+645 PGRG
-656 SDIGGSASGEELGR
+656 
-670 SGSGEGGSD
+670 
-679 IEGSA
+679 
-684 SGGGLGRS
+684 
-692 GSRGAGSDIG
+692 
-702 DSVPDGGLGH
+702 
-712 LDPREGG
+712 
-719 SDIRDS
+719 
-725 APGGRLRHPGPR
+725 LRHPDPR
-737 KAGPPESPVLL
+737 KAGVDGPPESAAL
-748 RRIEAS
+748 RRPVEAS
-754 FTEQDFAD
+754 FSEQDYAD

-773 LSKTI
+773 LSSTI
-778 EGRARVAEAANAAD
+778 DGRTSVAEAANAAD
-792 RELAAARAER
+792 KELAAARAER
-802 AAAQREADGVEKSF
+802 AAAQHEADVVEKSF

-838 DGDDVPAGW
+838 DTGDVPAGW
-847 RRLTGWAATAL
+847 QRLTAWAASAL
-858 ADRRTALAA
+858 EERRTALAA
-867 LEAAAEAVG
+867 LEAAAEAAG

-885 LASAERNAEERRQR
+885 LAAAERNAEQRRTR

-904 LAEQAAGT
+904 LAEQSAGT
-912 ELATARR
+912 ALTTARR
-919 RHGELAATL
+919 RHGELVKTL
-928 AGAPTADVVT
+928 AGAPSADAV
-938 AQLAKVA
+938 AEQLAKVA
-945 SLEEAAKKADAD
+945 SLEEAAKKADAS
-957 LRTARAAAKRATE
+957 LRTARAAAKQATE
-970 AQAGIGAQ
+970 AQARIAEQ
-978 VDAARQRLSRARD
+978 VDAERQKLSRARD

-998 PPIDGFSGVRVA
+998 PPIDG
-1010 EPPARGEA
+1010 
-1018 PVVTDGFSGARVA
+1018 
-1031 GPPARGEAPV
+1031 
-1041 VADGFSGARVAS
+1041 
-1053 PPAGGEAPVVTDG
+1053 
-1066 ESLLDAWTRLTDWAA
+1066 ESLLGAWIALTDWAA
-1081 AQAKDHRERL
+1081 GQANAHRESL

-1104 LQAAERAVAVDVT
+1104 LRAAERAVADDVT
-1117 ALGIALPDGPVRDR
+1117 ALEVPLDPGPVRDR
-1131 VPVAVAAAR
+1131 VPVAVATAR
-1140 ARAEADHAD
+1140 ARAEADHTEM
-1149 LKRRVARVAGLHED
+1149 KRRVARVAGLHGD

-1259 LGAMAVDGAT
+1259 LGAMPGMNSEGAT

-1298 AASGSRMV
+1298 AATGSRMV

>member
-1 MLLEMT
+1 MRPVLLEMT

-20 ADTDYFALVGPT
+20 EDTDYFALVGPT

-72 VRLVFDAGGTR
+72 VRLVFDAGGAR

-111 DPTALGGPED
+111 DPAALGGPED

-219 EHAARRVALVELDAR
+219 ELAARMTALAELDAR

-242 NDATRTHDE
+242 NDATRAHDE

-256 ATLTKELSVLDAV
+256 VTLTTELKVLDAV
-269 ERPDGVEDLETRRRA
+269 ERPDGVEDLETRRRE

-294 ALETAETADE
+294 ALESAETADE

-320 RIRADRTEFEETGK
+320 RIRADRTELEATET

-346 LRAKDAAAV
+346 LQSKDAAAV
-355 AVTEAVAVVETAR
+355 AVTEALAVVEAAR
-368 KIRDSTARAA
+368 QNRDSTARAA

-409 DAARVAKRTA
+409 DSARVAKRTA
-419 AAAARLSAA
+419 AAAARLSSAEAA
-428 ETADTEARAALAAQ
+428 DAEARAALAAQ

-458 YALCEAQ
+458 YAVCEAQ
-465 RKAAPERATRR
+465 RKAAPEQAARR
-476 TELEA
+476 EELET
-481 ARSTFARADA
+481 ARSAFARADA
-491 EVTAAKAAA
+491 EVTAAKTAVT
-500 AEAERAGQALS
+500 EAERAGQALS
-511 LRTGLAVGQPCPVC
+511 LRAGLAVGHPCPVC
-525 EQEVTALP
+525 EREVTALP

-544 RERLEHAERR
+544 RESLERAERE
-554 RAAAEAAVRKL
+554 RATAEAVVRKL
-565 ERAVDRDADSAATA
+565 ERAADRDADSAASA

-589 LVEGSDIRGF
+589 LAEV
-599 AAGGGLGRSG
+599 
-609 SREGGSDIGGFAAGG
+609 
-624 GLGRSGSGEGG
+624 
-635 SDIEGSASGG
+635 
-645 GPGRSGSRGAG
+645 
-656 SDIGGSASGEELGR
+656 
-670 SGSGEGGSD
+670 
-679 IEGSA
+679 
-684 SGGGLGRS
+684 
-692 GSRGAGSDIG
+692 
-702 DSVPDGGLGH
+702 
-712 LDPREGG
+712 
-719 SDIRDS
+719 
-725 APGGRLRHPGPR
+725 
-737 KAGPPESPVLL
+737 AGPPESAVLL
-748 RRIEAS
+748 RPVEAS
-754 FTEQDFAD
+754 FSGQDYAD

-778 EGRARVAEAANAAD
+778 DGRARVAETASAAD
-792 RELAAARAER
+792 KELAAARAER
-802 AAAQREADGVEKSF
+802 AAAQLEADAVEKSF

-826 RDPLVELGAPAV
+826 RDPLVELGAPAI

-847 RRLTGWAATAL
+847 QRLTAWAAATL

-867 LEAAAEAVG
+867 LEAAAEAAG

-885 LASAERNAEERRQR
+885 LAAAERNAEERRKR

-904 LAEQAAGT
+904 LAEQAAAT
-912 ELATARR
+912 EFATARR
-919 RHGELAATL
+919 RRGELAAAL
-928 AGAPTADVVT
+928 SGAPSAAVVT
-938 AQLAKVA
+938 EELAKVA
-945 SLEEAAKKADAD
+945 SLEGAAKQADAD

-978 VDAARQRLSRARD
+978 VDAERRRLSRARD
-991 PLVGLGA
+991 LLVGLGA

-1010 EPPARGEA
+1010 EPPARGE
-1018 PVVTDGFSGARVA
+1018 T
-1031 GPPARGEAPV
+1031 
-1041 VADGFSGARVAS
+1041 
-1053 PPAGGEAPVVTDG
+1053 PVVTDG
-1066 ESLLDAWTRLTDWAA
+1066 ESLLEAWSALTDWAA
-1081 AQAKDHRERL
+1081 GQAKAHRELL
-1091 AVAKTAESEAAEA
+1091 AVAKTAEGEAAEA
-1104 LQAAERAVAVDVT
+1104 LQAAERAVADDVT
-1117 ALGIALPDGPVRDR
+1117 ALGVAVPEGPVRDR
-1131 VPVAVAAAR
+1131 VPVAVAAAS

-1163 IAAAESEAQVA
+1163 IAAAESDAQVA

-1259 LGAMAVDGAT
+1259 LGAMAAEGAT
-1269 RLESIFLDEGF
+1269 KLESIFLDEGF

>member
-1 MLLEMT
+1 MRPVLLEMT

-20 ADTDYFALVGPT
+20 EDTDYFALVGPT

-72 VRLVFDAGGTR
+72 VRLVFDAGGVR

-90 RRSGGKKP
+90 RRGGGKKP

-105 RLERLI
+105 RLERLA
-111 DPTALGGPED
+111 DPAAPGGPED
-121 DADAVAADSE
+121 EADAVAADSE
-131 VTPAVERLLGLTFK
+131 VTPAIERLLGLTFK

-219 EHAARRVALVELDAR
+219 ELAARMTALAELDAR

-242 NDATRTHDE
+242 HDATRAHDE

-284 AADAATAARG
+284 AADAATTARAG
-294 ALETAETADE
+294 LETAETADE

-320 RIRADRTEFEETGK
+320 RIRAGRIELEETEK
-334 ALPRLEEAAKTA
+334 ALPRLEEAAKA
-346 LRAKDAAAV
+346 ASAAKAAAAT
-355 AVTEAVAVVETAR
+355 AVTEAVSAVDAAR
-368 KIRDSTARAA
+368 EIRDTTARAA
-378 EDAAAE
+378 ENAAGE
-384 AGRARQDRDRL
+384 AARARGDRDRL
-395 AGLRPPADLGDLSA
+395 AGLRPPADLGDLS
-409 DAARVAKRTA
+409 DEAARVAKRVAGADT
-419 AAAARLSAA
+419 RLRAA
-428 ETADTEARAALAAQ
+428 EAADAEARAALAAQ

-458 YALCEAQ
+458 YAVGEAQ
-465 RKAAPERATRR
+465 RKAAPEQAARR

-481 ARSTFARADA
+481 ARAGFTRADA
-491 EVTAAKAAA
+491 EVTAAKTAVT
-500 AEAERAGQALS
+500 EAERAGQALS
-511 LRTGLAVGQPCPVC
+511 LRAGLAVGHPCPVC
-525 EQEVTALP
+525 EQEVAALP

-544 RERLEHAERR
+544 RERLERAEAG
-554 RAAAEAAVRKL
+554 RAAAESALRRL
-565 ERAVDRDADSAATA
+565 ERAVDRDADSAASA

-589 LVEGSDIRGF
+589 L
-599 AAGGGLGRSG
+599 AGV
-609 SREGGSDIGGFAAGG
+609 D
-624 GLGRSGSGEGG
+624 
-635 SDIEGSASGG
+635 
-645 GPGRSGSRGAG
+645 
-656 SDIGGSASGEELGR
+656 
-670 SGSGEGGSD
+670 
-679 IEGSA
+679 
-684 SGGGLGRS
+684 
-692 GSRGAGSDIG
+692 
-702 DSVPDGGLGH
+702 
-712 LDPREGG
+712 
-719 SDIRDS
+719 
-725 APGGRLRHPGPR
+725 
-737 KAGPPESPVLL
+737 GPPESAVLL
-748 RRIEAS
+748 RPVEAAFS
-754 FTEQDFAD
+754 EQDYAD

-767 RERGEW
+767 RACGEW
-773 LSKTI
+773 LSATI
-778 EGRARVAEAANAAD
+778 DARARVAEAAKAAD
-792 RELAAARAER
+792 AELAAARAGR
-802 AAAQREADGVEKSF
+802 AAAQQEADAVEKSF

-847 RRLTGWAATAL
+847 QRLTAWAASAL
-858 ADRRTALAA
+858 EERRTALAA
-867 LEAAAEAVG
+867 LEAAAEAAG
-876 KEAVVAADD
+876 KEAVVAAED
-885 LASAERNAEERRQR
+885 LKTAERNAGQRRHRAEE
-899 AVDAG
+899 AA
-904 LAEQAAGT
+904 LAEQSASTALAAT
-912 ELATARR
+912 RR
-919 RHGELAATL
+919 RHGELTELL
-928 AGAPTADVVT
+928 AGAPAAEVV
-938 AQLAKVA
+938 AGQLAKVA
-945 SLEEAAKKADAD
+945 ELERAAKAADAA
-957 LRTARAAAKRATE
+957 LRTARAAAKQAGE
-970 AQAGIGAQ
+970 AQASIAAEVQ
-978 VDAARQRLSRARD
+978 VARQNLSRARD

-998 PPIDGFSGVRVA
+998 PPIHGD
-1010 EPPARGEA
+1010 
-1018 PVVTDGFSGARVA
+1018 
-1031 GPPARGEAPV
+1031 
-1041 VADGFSGARVAS
+1041 
-1053 PPAGGEAPVVTDG
+1053 
-1066 ESLLDAWTRLTDWAA
+1066 SLLGAWTALTDWAA
-1081 AQAKDHRERL
+1081 GQADAHRDRL
-1091 AVAKTAESEAAEA
+1091 AAASTAEDEAAEA
-1104 LQAAERAVAVDVT
+1104 LRAAERAVADDVT
-1117 ALGIALPDGPVRDR
+1117 ALGVTLPDGPVRDR

-1140 ARAEADHAD
+1140 ARAEADHTD
-1149 LKRRVARVAGLHED
+1149 LKRRVARVAGLRDD
-1163 IAAAESEAQVA
+1163 IAAAESDAQVA

-1259 LGAMAVDGAT
+1259 LGAMAAEGAT

>member
-1 MLLEMT
+1 MRPVLLEMT

-20 ADTDYFALVGPT
+20 EDTDYFALVGPT

-72 VRLVFDAGGTR
+72 VRLVFDAGGAR

-111 DPTALGGPED
+111 DPAALGGPED
-121 DADAVAADSE
+121 DAEAVAADSE

-190 VTAEQQKQRAAVLT
+190 VTAEQQKQRAAVLA

-219 EHAARRVALVELDAR
+219 GLAARMTALAELDAR
-234 VTAALPGL
+234 VNAALPGL
-242 NDATRTHDE
+242 NDATRAHDE
-251 ARQRV
+251 ARRRV
-256 ATLTKELSVLDAV
+256 ATLTAELEVLDAV

-284 AADAATAARG
+284 AADTATAARS

-310 AAAPARSELE
+310 AAAPDRGELE
-320 RIRADRTEFEETGK
+320 RVRAARTELADTEK
-334 ALPRLEEAAKTA
+334 ALPRLGEAAKAAKQAKKAAATA
-346 LRAKDAAAV
+346 ASEAVSVLDAAR
-355 AVTEAVAVVETAR
+355 EN
-368 KIRDSTARAA
+368 RDKTARAA

-384 AGRARQDRDRL
+384 AARARQDRDRL
-395 AGLRPPADLGDLSA
+395 ADLRPPADLGDLSA
-409 DAARVAKRTA
+409 ESARVAKRTA
-419 AAAARLSAA
+419 AADARLRAA
-428 ETADTEARAALAAQ
+428 EAADAEARQALEAQ

-458 YALCEAQ
+458 YTICDAQ
-465 RKAAPERATRR
+465 RKAAPEQAARRA
-476 TELEA
+476 ELETARA
-481 ARSTFARADA
+481 ALAAADA
-491 EVTAAKAAA
+491 ELAAAKSAL
-500 AEAERAGQALS
+500 AEAERTGQALV
-511 LRTGLAVGQPCPVC
+511 LRAGLAVGHPCPVC
-525 EQEVTALP
+525 EQEVASLP
-533 DAGGHAHLAEA
+533 DAVGHAHLAEA
-544 RERLEHAERR
+544 RERAEHAERGR
-554 RAAAEAAVRKL
+554 TAAESGVRKL
-565 ERAVDRDADSAATA
+565 ERAVDRDADSAASA

-589 LVEGSDIRGF
+589 L
-599 AAGGGLGRSG
+599 AA
-609 SREGGSDIGGFAAGG
+609 
-624 GLGRSGSGEGG
+624 
-635 SDIEGSASGG
+635 
-645 GPGRSGSRGAG
+645 
-656 SDIGGSASGEELGR
+656 
-670 SGSGEGGSD
+670 
-679 IEGSA
+679 
-684 SGGGLGRS
+684 
-692 GSRGAGSDIG
+692 
-702 DSVPDGGLGH
+702 V
-712 LDPREGG
+712 
-719 SDIRDS
+719 
-725 APGGRLRHPGPR
+725 
-737 KAGPPESPVLL
+737 AGPPESAVL
-748 RRIEAS
+748 RRPVEAAFS
-754 FTEQDFAD
+754 EQDYAA
-762 LVAAV
+762 LVTAV

-773 LSKTI
+773 LSATI
-778 EGRARVAEAANAAD
+778 DGRARVAEAARAAD
-792 RELAAARAER
+792 AELAAARAER
-802 AAAQREADGVEKSF
+802 AAAQQAADVVAKSF
-816 AAAREALRAA
+816 TAAREALRAA
-826 RDPLVELGAPAV
+826 RDPLVELGAPAL

-847 RRLTGWAATAL
+847 QRLTTWAAAAL
-858 ADRRTALAA
+858 EERRTAVAA
-867 LEAAAEAVG
+867 LEAAAEAAG
-876 KEAVVAADD
+876 KEAVVAAEDFRT
-885 LASAERNAEERRQR
+885 AERDAEQRRTR
-899 AVDAG
+899 AVDTG
-904 LAEQAAGT
+904 LAEQSANT

-919 RHGELAATL
+919 RQAELTAAL
-928 AGAPTADVVT
+928 DGAPSAGVVAERLARVAELEQAAKTAD
-938 AQLAKVA
+938 AG
-945 SLEEAAKKADAD
+945 
-957 LRTARAAAKRATE
+957 LRTARATAKQAADNQAKIAKEVE
-970 AQAGIGAQ
+970 AE
-978 VDAARQRLSRARD
+978 RQKLFRARD

-1018 PVVTDGFSGARVA
+1018 PVA
-1031 GPPARGEAPV
+1031 
-1041 VADGFSGARVAS
+1041 
-1053 PPAGGEAPVVTDG
+1053 TDG
-1066 ESLLDAWTRLTDWAA
+1066 ESLLDAWTALTDWAA
-1081 AQAKDHRERL
+1081 GQAKDHRERL
-1091 AVAKTAESEAAEA
+1091 AVATTAEREAVEA
-1104 LQAAERAVAVDVT
+1104 LQAAERAVAADVT
-1117 ALGIALPDGPVRDR
+1117 ALGIVLPEGPVRDR

-1149 LKRRVARVAGLHED
+1149 MQRRVGRVAGLHED
-1163 IAAAESEAQVA
+1163 IAAAESDAQVA

-1259 LGAMAVDGAT
+1259 LGAMAAEGAT
-1269 RLESIFLDEGF
+1269 KLESIFLDEGF

>member
-1 MLLEMT
+1 MRPVLLEMT

-63 LAPTVNRAT
+63 LAPTANRAT
-72 VRLVFDAGGTR
+72 VRLVFDAGGAR

-105 RLERLI
+105 RLERLA
-111 DPTALGGPED
+111 DPAALGGPED

-131 VTPAVERLLGLTFK
+131 VTPAIERLLGLTFK

-219 EHAARRVALVELDAR
+219 ELAARMTALAELETRVN
-234 VTAALPGL
+234 AALPGL
-242 NDATRTHDE
+242 NDATRAHDE

-256 ATLTKELSVLDAV
+256 AALTKELGVLDAL

-284 AADAATAARG
+284 AADAATAARAG
-294 ALETAETADE
+294 LEKAETADE
-304 AARAAL
+304 AARTAL
-310 AAAPARSELE
+310 AAAPDRAGLE
-320 RIRADRTEFEETGK
+320 RIRAARTELAETES
-334 ALPRLEEAAKTA
+334 ALPRLEEAAKA
-346 LRAKDAAAV
+346 ASLAKDAATV
-355 AVTEAVAVVETAR
+355 AVTEAVSVVEAAR
-368 KIRDSTARAA
+368 KVRDTTARAA

-384 AGRARQDRDRL
+384 ARRARQDRDRL

-409 DAARVAKRTA
+409 DSARVAKRTA
-419 AAAARLSAA
+419 DADARLRAA
-428 ETADTEARAALAAQ
+428 EAADAGARTALGAQ

-465 RKAAPERATRR
+465 RKAAPEHAARR

-481 ARSTFARADA
+481 ARSAFARADA
-491 EVTAAKAAA
+491 ELAVAKTAVT
-500 AEAERAGQALS
+500 EAERTGQALV
-511 LRTGLAVGQPCPVC
+511 LRAGLAIGHACPVC
-525 EQEVTALP
+525 EQEVSALP

-544 RERLEHAERR
+544 REQVETAERE
-554 RAAAEAAVRKL
+554 RAAAESALRKL
-565 ERAVDRDADSAATA
+565 ERAVDRDADAAVSA

-589 LVEGSDIRGF
+589 LAEVD
-599 AAGGGLGRSG
+599 
-609 SREGGSDIGGFAAGG
+609 
-624 GLGRSGSGEGG
+624 
-635 SDIEGSASGG
+635 
-645 GPGRSGSRGAG
+645 
-656 SDIGGSASGEELGR
+656 
-670 SGSGEGGSD
+670 
-679 IEGSA
+679 
-684 SGGGLGRS
+684 
-692 GSRGAGSDIG
+692 
-702 DSVPDGGLGH
+702 
-712 LDPREGG
+712 
-719 SDIRDS
+719 
-725 APGGRLRHPGPR
+725 
-737 KAGPPESPVLL
+737 GPPESVVL
-748 RRIEAS
+748 RRPVEAS
-754 FTEQDFAD
+754 FSEQDFAD

-773 LSKTI
+773 LSTTI
-778 EGRARVAEAANAAD
+778 DGRTRVAEAARAAD
-792 RELAAARAER
+792 AELAAARAER
-802 AAAQREADGVEKSF
+802 AAAQHEADVVEKSF

-838 DGDDVPAGW
+838 DTDDVPAGW
-847 RRLTGWAATAL
+847 QRLTAWATATL
-858 ADRRTALAA
+858 ADRRTAVAA
-867 LEAAAEAVG
+867 LEAAAEAAG
-876 KEAVVAADD
+876 KEAVVAAGD
-885 LASAERNAEERRQR
+885 LASAERNAEQRRTR

-904 LAEQAAGT
+904 LAEQSAGT
-912 ELATARR
+912 ELTTARR
-919 RHGELAATL
+919 RHGELVTTL
-928 AGAPTADVVT
+928 AEAPSADVIT
-938 AQLAKVA
+938 EQLARVA
-945 SLEEAAKKADAD
+945 ALEQAAKAADAD
-957 LRTARAAAKRATE
+957 LRTARAAAKQAAE
-970 AQAGIGAQ
+970 AQTRIAAQ
-978 VDAARQRLSRARD
+978 VEAERQRLSRARD

-998 PPIDGFSGVRVA
+998 PPIDG
-1010 EPPARGEA
+1010 
-1018 PVVTDGFSGARVA
+1018 
-1031 GPPARGEAPV
+1031 
-1041 VADGFSGARVAS
+1041 
-1053 PPAGGEAPVVTDG
+1053 
-1066 ESLLDAWTRLTDWAA
+1066 ESLLDAWTALTDWASG
-1081 AQAKDHRERL
+1081 QAKKHRERL
-1091 AVAKTAESEAAEA
+1091 AVAQTAEGETAEA
-1104 LQAAERAVAVDVT
+1104 LRVAERAVADDVT
-1117 ALGIALPDGPVRDR
+1117 ALGIELPAGPVRDR

-1140 ARAEADHAD
+1140 ARAEGDHTEM
-1149 LKRRVARVAGLHED
+1149 KRRVARVAGLHGD
-1163 IAAAESEAQVA
+1163 IAAADSEAQVA

-1195 DTLVAEASA
+1195 DTLVTEASA

-1247 ASLALALALSSQ
+1247 ASLSLALALSSQ
-1259 LGAMAVDGAT
+1259 LGAMAAEGST

-1298 AASGSRMV
+1298 AATGSRMV

-1313 ALAERVPVRFLVTRD
+1313 ALAERVPVRFQVTRD
-1328 GTGSHIA
+1328 GTGSHIS

>member
-1 MLLEMT
+1 MRPVLLEMT

-20 ADTDYFALVGPT
+20 EDTDYFALVGPT

-72 VRLVFDAGGTR
+72 VRLVFDAGGAR

-111 DPTALGGPED
+111 DPGALGGPED

-212 ATEEAVA
+212 ATGEAVA
-219 EHAARRVALVELDAR
+219 ELAARMTALAELDAR
-234 VTAALPGL
+234 VNAALPGL
-242 NDATRTHDE
+242 TDATRAHDE

-256 ATLTKELSVLDAV
+256 ATLTSELEVLDAV
-269 ERPDGVEDLETRRRA
+269 ARPDGVEDLETRRRA
-284 AADAATAARG
+284 AADAAAAARA

-320 RIRADRTEFEETGK
+320 RIRADRTELEETEK
-334 ALPRLEEAAKTA
+334 ALPRLEEAAKAA
-346 LRAKDAAAV
+346 LQAKDAAGLAV
-355 AVTEAVAVVETAR
+355 AEAVAVVEAAR
-368 KIRDSTARAA
+368 KNRDATARAA

-395 AGLRPPADLGDLSA
+395 AGLRPPANLGDLSA
-409 DAARVAKRTA
+409 DSARVAKRTTD
-419 AAAARLSAA
+419 AAARLNAA
-428 ETADTEARAALAAQ
+428 EAADAEARAALAAQ

-458 YALCEAQ
+458 YAVGEAQ
-465 RKAAPERATRR
+465 RKAAPGQAGRRA
-476 TELEA
+476 ELET
-481 ARSTFARADA
+481 ARSTFAVADA
-491 EVTAAKAAA
+491 EVTAAKAALT
-500 AEAERAGQALS
+500 EAERAGQALS
-511 LRTGLAVGQPCPVC
+511 LRAGLAVGHPCPVC

-533 DAGGHAHLAEA
+533 GSGGHAHLAEA
-544 RERLEHAERR
+544 RERLERAERE
-554 RAAAEAAVRKL
+554 RATAEAAVRKL
-565 ERAVDRDADSAATA
+565 ERAVDRDADSAASA
-579 AAQAEELRAV
+579 AVQAEELRAV
-589 LVEGSDIRGF
+589 LAEV
-599 AAGGGLGRSG
+599 
-609 SREGGSDIGGFAAGG
+609 
-624 GLGRSGSGEGG
+624 
-635 SDIEGSASGG
+635 
-645 GPGRSGSRGAG
+645 
-656 SDIGGSASGEELGR
+656 
-670 SGSGEGGSD
+670 
-679 IEGSA
+679 
-684 SGGGLGRS
+684 
-692 GSRGAGSDIG
+692 
-702 DSVPDGGLGH
+702 
-712 LDPREGG
+712 
-719 SDIRDS
+719 
-725 APGGRLRHPGPR
+725 
-737 KAGPPESPVLL
+737 AGPPEAAAL
-748 RRIEAS
+748 RRPVEAAFS
-754 FTEQDFAD
+754 EQDYAD
-762 LVAAV
+762 LVTAV
-767 RERGEW
+767 RARGEW
-773 LSKTI
+773 LSATI
-778 EGRARVAEAANAAD
+778 EGRARVAEAATAAD

-802 AAAQREADGVEKSF
+802 AAAQHEADSVEKSF

-838 DGDDVPAGW
+838 GGDDVPAGW
-847 RRLTGWAATAL
+847 QRLTAWAASAL
-858 ADRRTALAA
+858 ADRRTVLAA
-867 LEAAAEAVG
+867 LEAAAEAAG

-885 LASAERNAEERRQR
+885 LASAERNAEERRKR
-899 AVDAG
+899 AVEAG
-904 LAEQAAGT
+904 LAEQAAST

-919 RHGELAATL
+919 RHGELGATL
-928 AGAPTADVVT
+928 ADAPSATVV
-938 AQLAKVA
+938 AEQLAKVA

-957 LRTARAAAKRATE
+957 LRTARAAAKRAAE
-970 AQAGIGAQ
+970 AQSGIGAQ
-978 VDAARQRLSRARD
+978 VEAERQRLSRARD

-998 PPIDGFSGVRVA
+998 PPIDG
-1010 EPPARGEA
+1010 
-1018 PVVTDGFSGARVA
+1018 
-1031 GPPARGEAPV
+1031 
-1041 VADGFSGARVAS
+1041 
-1053 PPAGGEAPVVTDG
+1053 
-1066 ESLLDAWTRLTDWAA
+1066 ESLLGAWTALTDWAA
-1081 AQAKDHRERL
+1081 GQAKDHRERL
-1091 AVAKTAESEAAEA
+1091 AVAKTAEGETAEA
-1104 LQAAERAVAVDVT
+1104 LQAAERAVAEDVT
-1117 ALGIALPDGPVRDR
+1117 ALGVVLPEGPVRDR

-1163 IAAAESEAQVA
+1163 IAAAESDARVA

-1259 LGAMAVDGAT
+1259 LGAMAAEGAT
-1269 RLESIFLDEGF
+1269 KLESIFLDEGF

>member
-1 MLLEMT
+1 MRPVLLEMT
-7 GFASFREKTEVSF
+7 GFASFREKTEISF
-20 ADTDYFALVGPT
+20 EDTDYFALVGPT

-72 VRLVFDAGGTR
+72 VRLVFDAGGAR

-105 RLERLI
+105 RLERLV
-111 DPTALGGPED
+111 DPTMLGGPED
-121 DADAVAADSE
+121 DADPVAADSE

-219 EHAARRVALVELDAR
+219 GLAARRTALDELDAR
-234 VTAALPGL
+234 VNAALPAL
-242 NDATRTHDE
+242 NEAARAHEE

-256 ATLTKELSVLDAV
+256 ATLTAELEVLDAV
-269 ERPDGVEDLETRRRA
+269 ERPDGVEDLETRRRE
-284 AADAATAARG
+284 AADAATAARS

-310 AAAPARSELE
+310 AAAPARGELE
-320 RIRADRTEFEETGK
+320 RIRAARAELADIEQ
-334 ALPRLEEAAKTA
+334 ALPRLDEAAKA
-346 LRAKDAAAV
+346 AKQAKEAAAT
-355 AVTEAVAVVETAR
+355 AASEAVSVLDVAR
-368 KIRDSTARAA
+368 ENRDRTARAA

-384 AGRARQDRDRL
+384 AARARQDRDRL

-409 DAARVAKRTA
+409 ESARVAKRTA
-419 AAAARLSAA
+419 AAEARLQAA
-428 ETADTEARAALAAQ
+428 EAADGEARRALEAQ

-458 YALCEAQ
+458 YTVCDAQ
-465 RKAAPERATRR
+465 RKAAPEQAARRA
-476 TELEA
+476 ELETARA
-481 ARSTFARADA
+481 ALAAADA
-491 EVTAAKAAA
+491 ELAAAKTAL
-500 AEAERAGQALS
+500 AEAEQTGQALV
-511 LRTGLAVGQPCPVC
+511 LRAGLAVGHPCPVC
-525 EQEVTALP
+525 EQEVATLP

-544 RERLEHAERR
+544 RERVEIAERG
-554 RAAAEAAVRKL
+554 RAAAESVVRKL
-565 ERAVDRDADSAATA
+565 ERAVDRDADSAASA

-589 LVEGSDIRGF
+589 LVE
-599 AAGGGLGRSG
+599 
-609 SREGGSDIGGFAAGG
+609 
-624 GLGRSGSGEGG
+624 
-635 SDIEGSASGG
+635 
-645 GPGRSGSRGAG
+645 
-656 SDIGGSASGEELGR
+656 
-670 SGSGEGGSD
+670 
-679 IEGSA
+679 
-684 SGGGLGRS
+684 
-692 GSRGAGSDIG
+692 
-702 DSVPDGGLGH
+702 V
-712 LDPREGG
+712 
-719 SDIRDS
+719 
-725 APGGRLRHPGPR
+725 
-737 KAGPPESPVLL
+737 AGPPESAVL
-748 RRIEAS
+748 RRPVEAAFS
-754 FTEQDFAD
+754 EQDYAD

-773 LSKTI
+773 LSATI
-778 EGRARVAEAANAAD
+778 DGRARVAEAARAAD
-792 RELAAARAER
+792 AELAAARAER
-802 AAAQREADGVEKSF
+802 AAAQQDADVVAKSF
-816 AAAREALRAA
+816 TAAREALRAA
-826 RDPLVELGAPAV
+826 RDPLVELGAPAL

-847 RRLTGWAATAL
+847 QRLTAWAASAL
-858 ADRRTALAA
+858 EERRAELAA
-867 LEAAAEAVG
+867 LEAAAEAAG
-876 KEAVVAADD
+876 KEAVVAAEDFRT
-885 LASAERNAEERRQR
+885 AERDAEQRRTR
-899 AVDAG
+899 AVDTG
-904 LAEQAAGT
+904 LAEQSAST

-919 RHGELAATL
+919 RQGELAASL
-928 AGAPTADVVT
+928 DGAPSAGVVAEQLARVTELEQAAKTAD
-938 AQLAKVA
+938 AG
-945 SLEEAAKKADAD
+945 
-957 LRTARAAAKRATE
+957 LRTARAAAK
-970 AQAGIGAQ
+970 QAAENQADIAKQ
-978 VDAARQRLSRARD
+978 VDAERQKLSRARD

-998 PPIDGFSGVRVA
+998 PPIDGEG
-1010 EPPARGEA
+1010 
-1018 PVVTDGFSGARVA
+1018 
-1031 GPPARGEAPV
+1031 
-1041 VADGFSGARVAS
+1041 
-1053 PPAGGEAPVVTDG
+1053 
-1066 ESLLDAWTRLTDWAA
+1066 LLDAWTALTDWAA
-1081 AQAKDHRERL
+1081 GQAKDHRELL
-1091 AVAKTAESEAAEA
+1091 AVAATAEGAAAEA
-1104 LQAAERAVAVDVT
+1104 LQAAERAVADDVT
-1117 ALGIALPDGPVRDR
+1117 ALGVTLPEGPVRER

-1149 LKRRVARVAGLHED
+1149 LKRRVAHVAGLHED

-1259 LGAMAVDGAT
+1259 LGAMAAEGAT
-1269 RLESIFLDEGF
+1269 KLESIFLDEGF

>member
-1 MLLEMT
+1 MRPVLLEMT
-7 GFASFREKTEVSF
+7 GFASFRDKTEVSF
-20 ADTDYFALVGPT
+20 DDTDYFALVGPT

-63 LAPTVNRAT
+63 LAPTANRAT

-105 RLERLI
+105 RLERLA

-121 DADAVAADSE
+121 DADPVAADSE

-190 VTAEQQKQRAAVLT
+190 VTAEQQKQRAAVLA

-212 ATEEAVA
+212 ATEEAV
-219 EHAARRVALVELDAR
+219 EELSARMTALADLDAR
-234 VTAALPGL
+234 VSAALPGL
-242 NDATRTHDE
+242 SDATRAHDE
-251 ARQRV
+251 ARQLV
-256 ATLTKELSVLDAV
+256 ASLTRELGVLDAL

-284 AADAATAARG
+284 AADAAATARAG
-294 ALETAETADE
+294 LETAETADE

-310 AAAPARSELE
+310 AAAPARGELE
-320 RIRADRTEFEETGK
+320 RIRAARTELAEAEK
-334 ALPRLEEAAKTA
+334 ALPRLEVAAKTA
-346 LRAKDAAAV
+346 AEAKAAAAAAV
-355 AVTEAVAVVETAR
+355 TDAVSATDAAR
-368 KIRDSTARAA
+368 KTRDTTARAA

-384 AGRARQDRDRL
+384 AARARQDRDRL
-395 AGLRPPADLGDLSA
+395 AGLKPPADLGDLSEE
-409 DAARVAKRTA
+409 AARVAKRTA
-419 AAAARLSAA
+419 DAEARLHAA
-428 ETADTEARAALAAQ
+428 EVADAEARAALAAQ

-458 YALCEAQ
+458 YAVCEAQ
-465 RKAAPERATRR
+465 RKAAPEQVARR
-476 TELEA
+476 KELEA
-481 ARSTFARADA
+481 ARTAFARADA
-491 EVTAAKAAA
+491 EVTAAKTAVT
-500 AEAERAGQALS
+500 EADRAGQALS
-511 LRTGLAVGQPCPVC
+511 LRAGLAVGHPCPVC
-525 EQEVTALP
+525 EQEVAKLP
-533 DAGGHAHLAEA
+533 DAVGHAHLSEA
-544 RERLEHAERR
+544 SERLERAERD
-554 RAAAEAAVRKL
+554 RAAAESALRKL
-565 ERAVDRDADSAATA
+565 ERAVDRDADSAASA

-589 LVEGSDIRGF
+589 LVGVD
-599 AAGGGLGRSG
+599 
-609 SREGGSDIGGFAAGG
+609 
-624 GLGRSGSGEGG
+624 
-635 SDIEGSASGG
+635 
-645 GPGRSGSRGAG
+645 
-656 SDIGGSASGEELGR
+656 
-670 SGSGEGGSD
+670 
-679 IEGSA
+679 
-684 SGGGLGRS
+684 
-692 GSRGAGSDIG
+692 
-702 DSVPDGGLGH
+702 
-712 LDPREGG
+712 
-719 SDIRDS
+719 
-725 APGGRLRHPGPR
+725 
-737 KAGPPESPVLL
+737 GPPESPVL
-748 RRIEAS
+748 RRPVEAS
-754 FTEQDFAD
+754 FSEQDYAD

-773 LSKTI
+773 LSATI
-778 EGRARVAEAANAAD
+778 DGRTRVAEAAHAAD
-792 RELAAARAER
+792 AKLAAARADR
-802 AAAQREADGVEKSF
+802 TAAQHEADVVEKSF

-838 DGDDVPAGW
+838 DADDVPAGW
-847 RRLTGWAATAL
+847 QRLTAWAAATL
-858 ADRRTALAA
+858 EERRTALAA
-867 LEAAAEAVG
+867 LEAAAEAAG

-885 LASAERNAEERRQR
+885 LASAERNAEQRRKR
-899 AVDAG
+899 ASEAA
-904 LAEQAAGT
+904 LADQSAST
-912 ELATARR
+912 EWANTRR
-919 RHGELAATL
+919 RHGELIETL
-928 AGAPTADVVT
+928 AGAPSAEVV
-938 AQLAKVA
+938 AEQLAKVA
-945 SLEEAAKKADAD
+945 ELEQAAKTADAD
-957 LRTARAAAKRATE
+957 LRTARAAAKQAAE
-970 AQAGIGAQ
+970 AQARIAEQ
-978 VDAARQRLSRARD
+978 VDAERQRLSRARD

-998 PPIDGFSGVRVA
+998 PPIDG
-1010 EPPARGEA
+1010 
-1018 PVVTDGFSGARVA
+1018 
-1031 GPPARGEAPV
+1031 
-1041 VADGFSGARVAS
+1041 
-1053 PPAGGEAPVVTDG
+1053 
-1066 ESLLDAWTRLTDWAA
+1066 ESLLDAWTALTDWAA
-1081 AQAKDHRERL
+1081 GQANRHRDRL
-1091 AVAKTAESEAAEA
+1091 AAATTAEGEAAEA
-1104 LQAAERAVAVDVT
+1104 LRVAERAVADDVT
-1117 ALGIALPDGPVRDR
+1117 ALEVDVPEGPVRDR

-1140 ARAEADHAD
+1140 ARAEGDHTEM
-1149 LKRRVARVAGLHED
+1149 KRRVARVAGLHGD

-1247 ASLALALALSSQ
+1247 ASLSLALALSSQ
-1259 LGAMAVDGAT
+1259 LGAMAADGAT
-1269 RLESIFLDEGF
+1269 KLESIFLDEGF

-1298 AASGSRMV
+1298 SATGSRMV

-1313 ALAERVPVRFLVTRD
+1313 ALAERVPVRFQVTRD
-1328 GTGSHIA
+1328 GTGSHIS